1 MAFGSTLAIPRRLL
15 RPNGGWQ
22 NNVGHKVSISR
33 TRVFNVPLGNDLC
46 DVTAQWILQSA
57 DMDPIA
63 ISNNI
68 LLLPNNRAIKAM
80 TEAFVRQAAP
90 GMLLPRMV
98 AVGDMQLD
106 EALGPM
112 LDPIDA
118 DTAIWPA
125 IGSFDRLMLLAKLV
139 NDHKP
144 RDAALSPAEG
154 LRLAR
159 KLAELIDELEVELID
174 FTDISDIAIE
184 ADLAGHWQSAYGQL
198 LQILPAYRKALAARK
213 LMGPAERRNHLLAA
227 LERRLA
233 QQVDESSIIAVG
245 ITTSAKAVARV
256 LRRVAQNPNGQVI
269 LPGVDLELSEERW
282 DDLSGVPDEA
292 QGFGRR
298 RNVEVHPQF
307 HLKHLL
313 GLMGIDRNEIDI
325 LPTAQPEPKGA
336 VISEIFCLPEHSVLW
351 QELPALRKS
360 LPHAKWLEAEDSAQE
375 AKAIA
380 IRIRGALE
388 QPQKRIALITP
399 DRELAV
405 RVAGQLRRWGIE
417 VDDSAGI
424 PLLQTPPGTL
434 ALALVDAISGR
445 FSASSILAIAKHPLV
460 FAGAQRLEWL
470 DHVRQLDIA
479 LRGTATGIG
488 ISAITKRLQTARK
501 LNEDLVAWW
510 PGFASIL
517 ASLECA
523 DGQPFAEVLA
533 RLRDVLTTLTDSAIW
548 RGASGRELATM
559 WEEVTA
565 GDLSSLG
572 KVDPTGLVATF
583 KEIFACAVVRPPY
596 GGHPRVAIYGL
607 LEARLQQADLLICSG
622 LNEGTWPQI
631 AQPDP
636 WLAPAIRRHLK
647 LPTLDRNIGLSA
659 HDLATALGAGEVLLT
674 RARRDR
680 GGPTVASRFLLRI
693 KALTAG
699 TLEAD
704 NETLSLADALDRPA
718 EKVPFVKRPLP
729 MPNSEQRLVSLSV
742 TDFDQLKSDPYSFYA
757 KRILGL
763 PVLEKVDAEPSFAW
777 RGSLVH
783 DILEKWFTQDD
794 CAVDKL
800 VQRADDLLA
809 QEATDP
815 LLRALWQPRIAA
827 GLRWVAD
834 ETKRLMSEEG
844 RVVAVAE
851 QPGTVT
857 IKGIAVKGRV
867 DRIDRTA
874 DGGLVIIDYKTGKPP
889 SPKQINAGF
898 ALQLGLIGYMAEEL
912 AIKGVS
918 GMASNFEYWSLAK
931 NTNKDFGYIAVPTS
945 TSSRDNKP
953 ERVDFVAFAV
963 EQAEVAI
970 SKWILGTSPF
980 TAKLHPESALYG
992 DYDQLM
998 RLQEWNG
1005 RQSIAGDEA

>member
-1 MAFGSTLAIPRRLL
+1 MADKGSAPRA
-15 RPNGGWQ
+15 N
-22 NNVGHKVSISR
+22 
-33 TRVFNVPLGNDLC
+33 VFNVPLGNDLC

-57 DMDPIA
+57 GADPLA

-80 TEAFVRQAAP
+80 TGAFVRQAAP
-90 GMLLPRMV
+90 GMLLPHMV

-112 LDPIDA
+112 LDPIQA
-118 DTAIWPA
+118 SGAIWPA
-125 IGSFDRLMLLAKLV
+125 IASFERLMLLSRLV
-139 NDHKP
+139 KDHQP
-144 RDAALSPAEG
+144 GDAPLSPAEA

-159 KLAELIDELEVELID
+159 KLAELIDALEVDLVD
-174 FTDISDIAIE
+174 FSQIADIKIE
-184 ADLAGHWQSAYGQL
+184 ADLAGHWQSAYARL
-198 LQILPAYRKALAARK
+198 LQILPAYRSALTARK

-227 LERRLA
+227 LEQRLA
-233 QQVDESSIIAVG
+233 QNVDTAPVIAVG
-245 ITTSAKAVARV
+245 ITTSAKAVARL
-256 LRRVAQNPNGQVI
+256 LRRVARMPNGHVI
-269 LPGVDLELSEERW
+269 LPGVDLDMPDARW
-282 DDLSGVPDEA
+282 DDLSPSTDGNP
-292 QGFGRR
+292 GFGRR
-298 RNVEVHPQF
+298 HNVEVHPQF

-313 GLMGIDRNEIDI
+313 ELMGIDRSEIDI
-325 LPTAQPEPKGA
+325 LPTARTEPESA
-336 VISEIFCLPEHSVLW
+336 TISEIFCLPEHSIYW
-351 QELPALRKS
+351 QDLPPLRKS
-360 LPHAKWLEAEDSAQE
+360 LPHVKWLEAEDSAQE

-380 IRIRGALE
+380 VRIRGALE
-388 QPQKRIALITP
+388 VAGKRVALITP

-405 RVAGQLRRWGIE
+405 RVAGQLHRWGIE

-434 ALALVDAISGR
+434 ALALVDAIWSR

-460 FAGAQRLEWL
+460 FAGAERLAWL
-470 DHVRQLDIA
+470 DHVRQLDLA
-479 LRGTATGIG
+479 LRGTASGIG
-488 ISAITKRLQTARK
+488 LSAITRRLQTAHK
-501 LNEDLVAWW
+501 PNEALIAWW
-510 PGFASIL
+510 SGVATQL
-517 ASLECA
+517 APLERA
-523 DGQPFAEVLA
+523 DGQPFEDVLA
-533 RLRDVLTTLTDSAIW
+533 SLRDVATALTDGGIW
-548 RGASGRELATM
+548 RGASGRELTQN
-559 WEEVTA
+559 WEEITSS
-565 GDLSSLG
+565 DLSTLG
-572 KVDPTGLVATF
+572 RVDATGLVATF
-583 KEIFACAVVRPPY
+583 KEIFSGAVVRPPY

-607 LEARLQQADLLICSG
+607 LEARLQQADYLICSG

-659 HDLATALGAGEVLLT
+659 HDLATALGAQEVLLT

-693 KALTAG
+693 KALMGAA
-699 TLEAD
+699 LAVD
-704 NETLSLADALDRPA
+704 DAHLAWADALDRPA
-718 EKVPFVKRPLP
+718 KKEPFAKRPSP
-729 MPNSEQRLVSLSV
+729 MPNAEQRLVSLSV

-763 PVLEKVDAEPSFAW
+763 PVLEKVDAEPSYAW

-783 DILEKWFTQDD
+783 DILEKWFTHDN

-800 VQRADDLLA
+800 VERADALLA
-809 QEATDP
+809 QEASDP
-815 LLRALWQPRIAA
+815 LLRTLWQPRIAA

-834 ETKRLMSEEG
+834 ETKRLMAEEG

-851 QPGTVT
+851 QPGTVH
-857 IKGIAVKGRV
+857 IKGIAVRGRV

-874 DGGLVIIDYKTGKPP
+874 DGGLVIIDYKTGTPP
-889 SPKQINAGF
+889 STKQMNAGF

-918 GMASNFEYWSLAK
+918 GTASHFEYWSLAK
-931 NTNKDFGYIAVPTS
+931 NKAKDFGFIAVPTS
-945 TSSRDNKP
+945 TRAADNKP
-953 ERVDFVAFAV
+953 ERADFVAFAV
-963 EQAEVAI
+963 EQAEAAI
-970 SKWILGTSPF
+970 SKWILGNTPF
-980 TAKLHPESALYG
+980 TAKLHPEFALYG

-1005 RQSIAGDEA
+1005 RQAIIEDAA

>member
-1 MAFGSTLAIPRRLL
+1 MADKGSAPRA
-15 RPNGGWQ
+15 
-22 NNVGHKVSISR
+22 H
-33 TRVFNVPLGNDLC
+33 VFNVPLGNDLC

-57 DMDPIA
+57 GADPLA

-80 TEAFVRQAAP
+80 TEAFVRKAAP
-90 GMLLPRMV
+90 GMLLPHMV

-112 LDPIDA
+112 LDPIQA
-118 DTAIWPA
+118 GSAIWPA
-125 IGSFDRLMLLAKLV
+125 IASFERLMLLAKLV
-139 NDHKP
+139 QDHQP
-144 RDAALSPAEG
+144 GDAPLSPAEA

-159 KLAELIDELEVELID
+159 KLAELIDALEVDLVDFSQIADIETEAKEL
-174 FTDISDIAIE
+174 AE
-184 ADLAGHWQSAYGQL
+184 HWQSAYARL
-198 LQILPAYRKALAARK
+198 LQILPAYRSALTARR

-227 LERRLA
+227 LELRLA
-233 QQVDESSIIAVG
+233 QNVDTAPVIAVG
-245 ITTSAKAVARV
+245 ITTSAKAVARL
-256 LRRVAQNPNGQVI
+256 LRRVALMPTGHVI
-269 LPGVDLELSEERW
+269 LPGVDLGMPDARW
-282 DDLSGVPDEA
+282 DDLSPSTDDSP
-292 QGFGRR
+292 GFGRR

-313 GLMGIDRNEIDI
+313 ELMGIDRSEIDI
-325 LPTAQPEPKGA
+325 LPTARPKPDA
-336 VISEIFCLPEHSVLW
+336 APISEIFCLPEHSIYW
-351 QELPALRKS
+351 QDLPPLRKS

-380 IRIRGALE
+380 VRIRGALE
-388 QPQKRIALITP
+388 VAGKRVALITP

-405 RVAGQLRRWGIE
+405 RVAGQLHRWGIE

-434 ALALVDAISGR
+434 ALALVDVIWSR

-460 FAGAQRLEWL
+460 FAGAERLAWL
-470 DHVRQLDIA
+470 DHVRQLDLA
-479 LRGTATGIG
+479 LRGTASGIG
-488 ISAITKRLQTARK
+488 LSAITRRLQAARK
-501 LNEDLVAWW
+501 PNTDLIAWW
-510 PGFASIL
+510 SGVATQL
-517 ASLECA
+517 APLERA
-523 DGQPFAEVLA
+523 DGQPFEHVLA
-533 RLRDVLTTLTDSAIW
+533 SLRDVATALTDGGIW
-548 RGASGRELATM
+548 RGASGRELTQN

-565 GDLSSLG
+565 SDLSTLG
-572 KVDPTGLVATF
+572 RVDATGLVATF
-583 KEIFACAVVRPPY
+583 KEIFSGAVVRPPY

-607 LEARLQQADLLICSG
+607 LEARLQQADYLICSG

-659 HDLATALGAGEVLLT
+659 HDLATALGAQEVLLT

-693 KALTAG
+693 KALMG
-699 TLEAD
+699 EALAVD
-704 NETLSLADALDRPA
+704 DALLGWADALDRPERKERFA
-718 EKVPFVKRPLP
+718 ERPVP
-729 MPNSEQRLVSLSV
+729 MPNAEQRLVSLSV

-763 PVLEKVDAEPSFAW
+763 PVLEKVDAEPSYAW

-783 DILEKWFTQDD
+783 DILEKWFTHDN

-800 VQRADDLLA
+800 VARADALLA
-809 QEATDP
+809 QEASDP
-815 LLRALWQPRIAA
+815 LLRTLWQPRIAA
-827 GLRWVAD
+827 GLRWVAY
-834 ETKRLMSEEG
+834 ETKRLMAEEG

-851 QPGTVT
+851 QPGTVH
-857 IKGIAVKGRV
+857 IKGIAVRGRV

-874 DGGLVIIDYKTGKPP
+874 DGDLVIIDYKTGKPP

-898 ALQLGLIGYMAEEL
+898 ALQLGLIGYMAEAL
-912 AIKGVS
+912 AIKGVP
-918 GMASNFEYWSLAK
+918 GAASHFEYWSLAK
-931 NTNKDFGYIAVPTS
+931 NKAKDFGFIAVPTS
-945 TSSRDNKP
+945 TRAADNKP
-953 ERVDFVAFAV
+953 ERADFVAFAV
-963 EQAEVAI
+963 EQAEAAI
-970 SKWILGTSPF
+970 GKWILGNTPF
-980 TAKLHPESALYG
+980 TAKLHPEFALYG

-1005 RQSIAGDEA
+1005 RQAIIEDAA

>member
-1 MAFGSTLAIPRRLL
+1 MENEGSAPRAH
-15 RPNGGWQ
+15 
-22 NNVGHKVSISR
+22 VY
-33 TRVFNVPLGNDLC
+33 NVPLGNDLC
-46 DVTAQWILQSA
+46 DVTAQWIIKSA
-57 DMDPIA
+57 GADPLA

-118 DTAIWPA
+118 GSALWPA
-125 IGSFDRLMLLAKLV
+125 IAPFERLMLLAKLFQ
-139 NDHKP
+139 DHQSSGAP
-144 RDAALSPAEG
+144 LSPAEA

-159 KLAELIDELEVELID
+159 KLAELIDALEVDLID
-174 FTDISDIAIE
+174 FSQFADIKIE
-184 ADLAGHWQSAYGQL
+184 ADLAGHWQSAYARL
-198 LQILPAYRKALAARK
+198 LQILPAYRAALTARK

-227 LERRLA
+227 LEHRLA
-233 QQVDESSIIAVG
+233 QNAGEAPIIAVG

-256 LRRVAQNPNGQVI
+256 LRRVARLPNGHVI
-269 LPGVDLELSEERW
+269 LPGVDLELPDARW
-282 DDLSGVPDEA
+282 DDLSPSTDDSPSFA
-292 QGFGRR
+292 RR

-313 GLMGIDRNEIDI
+313 ELMGIDRSEIDV
-325 LPTAQPEPKGA
+325 LPTASSAPEA
-336 VISEIFCLPEHSVLW
+336 VAISEIFCLPEHSIYW
-351 QELPALRKS
+351 QELPPTRKS

-380 IRIRGALE
+380 LRIRGALE
-388 QPQKRIALITP
+388 VTGKRVALITP

-405 RVAGQLRRWGIE
+405 RVAGQLHRWGIE

-434 ALALVDAISGR
+434 MLALVDAISGR

-460 FAGAQRLEWL
+460 FAGTERLDWL
-470 DHVRQLDIA
+470 GHVRQLDLA
-479 LRGTATGIG
+479 LRGTASGIG
-488 ISAITKRLQTARK
+488 LLAITRRLQAARNP
-501 LNEDLVAWW
+501 NEALIAWW
-510 PGFASIL
+510 TGFATLLSP
-517 ASLECA
+517 LESA
-523 DGQPFAEVLA
+523 DGQPFEDVLA
-533 RLRDVLTTLTDSAIW
+533 SLRDVATALTDGGIW
-548 RGASGRELATM
+548 RGASGRELARN
-559 WEEVTA
+559 WEDITA
-565 GDLSSLG
+565 SDLSTFG
-572 KVDPTGLVATF
+572 RADATGLVATF
-583 KEIFACAVVRPPY
+583 KEIFSGAVVRPPY

-607 LEARLQQADLLICSG
+607 LEARLQQADMLICSG

-659 HDLATALGAGEVLLT
+659 HDLATALGAQEVLLT

-693 KALTAG
+693 KALMG
-699 TLEAD
+699 ETLEVD
-704 NETLSLADALDRPA
+704 DELLMWADALDRPERKERFA
-718 EKVPFVKRPLP
+718 ERPVP
-729 MPNSEQRLVSLSV
+729 MPNAEQRLVSLSV

-763 PVLEKVDAEPSFAW
+763 PVLEKVDAEPSYAW

-783 DILEKWFTQDD
+783 EILEKWFTHDQ
-794 CAVDKL
+794 CAVDKR
-800 VQRADDLLA
+800 VARADALLA
-809 QEATDP
+809 QEAADP

-834 ETKRLMSEEG
+834 ETRRFITEQG
-844 RVVAVAE
+844 REVAVAE
-851 QPGTVT
+851 QPGTVHL
-857 IKGIAVKGRV
+857 KGIAVKGRV

-874 DGGLVIIDYKTGKPP
+874 DGDLVIIDYKTGMPP
-889 SPKQINAGF
+889 STKQINAGF
-898 ALQLGLIGYMAEEL
+898 ALQLGLIGYMAEQL

-918 GMASNFEYWSLAK
+918 GKASHFEYWSLAK
-931 NTNKDFGYIAVPTS
+931 KKEVFGHIVAPTS
-945 TSSRDNKP
+945 TRASDKKP
-953 ERVDFVAFAV
+953 EPDDFVAFAV
-963 EQAEVAI
+963 EQAEAAI
-970 SKWILGTSPF
+970 SKWILGDAPF
-980 TAKLHPESALYG
+980 TAKLHPEFALYG

-1005 RQSIAGDEA
+1005 RQAIIEDAA

>member
-1 MAFGSTLAIPRRLL
+1 MADKGSAPRA
-15 RPNGGWQ
+15 
-22 NNVGHKVSISR
+22 H
-33 TRVFNVPLGNDLC
+33 VFNVPLGNDLC

-57 DMDPIA
+57 GADPLA

-80 TEAFVRQAAP
+80 TGAFVRQAAP
-90 GMLLPRMV
+90 GMLLPHMV

-112 LDPIDA
+112 LDPIQA
-118 DTAIWPA
+118 SGAIWPA
-125 IGSFDRLMLLAKLV
+125 IASFERLMLLSRLV
-139 NDHKP
+139 KDHQP
-144 RDAALSPAEG
+144 GDAPLSSAEA

-159 KLAELIDELEVELID
+159 KLAELIDALEVDLVD
-174 FTDISDIAIE
+174 FSQIADIKIE
-184 ADLAGHWQSAYGQL
+184 ADLAGHWQRAYARL
-198 LQILPAYRKALAARK
+198 LQILPAYRSALTARR

-227 LERRLA
+227 LEQRLA
-233 QQVDESSIIAVG
+233 QNIDTAPVIAVG
-245 ITTSAKAVARV
+245 ITTSAKAVARL
-256 LRRVAQNPNGQVI
+256 LRRVARMPNGHVI
-269 LPGVDLELSEERW
+269 LPGVDLDMPDARW
-282 DDLSGVPDEA
+282 DDLTPSTDDGP
-292 QGFGRR
+292 GFGRR

-313 GLMGIDRNEIDI
+313 ELMGIDRSEIDI
-325 LPTAQPEPKGA
+325 LPTARTEPESA
-336 VISEIFCLPEHSVLW
+336 TISEIFCLPEHSIYW
-351 QELPALRKS
+351 QDLPLLRKS

-380 IRIRGALE
+380 VRIRGALE
-388 QPQKRIALITP
+388 VAGKRVALITP

-405 RVAGQLRRWGIE
+405 RVAGQLHRWGIE

-434 ALALVDAISGR
+434 ALALVDAIWSR

-460 FAGAQRLEWL
+460 FAGAERLAWL
-470 DHVRQLDIA
+470 DHVRQLDLA
-479 LRGTATGIG
+479 LRGTASGIG
-488 ISAITKRLQTARK
+488 LSAITRRLQTAHK
-501 LNEDLVAWW
+501 PNEALIAWW
-510 PGFASIL
+510 SGVATQL
-517 ASLECA
+517 APLERA
-523 DGQPFAEVLA
+523 DGQPFEDVLA
-533 RLRDVLTTLTDSAIW
+533 SLRDVATALTDGGIW
-548 RGASGRELATM
+548 RGASGRELTQN
-559 WEEVTA
+559 WEEVTSS
-565 GDLSSLG
+565 DLSTLG
-572 KVDPTGLVATF
+572 RVDATGLVATF
-583 KEIFACAVVRPPY
+583 KEIFSGAVVRPPY

-607 LEARLQQADLLICSG
+607 LEARLQQADYLICSG

-659 HDLATALGAGEVLLT
+659 HDLATALGAQEVLLT

-693 KALTAG
+693 KALMGAA
-699 TLEAD
+699 LAVD
-704 NETLSLADALDRPA
+704 DAHLAWADALDRPA
-718 EKVPFVKRPLP
+718 KKEPFAKRPSP
-729 MPNSEQRLVSLSV
+729 MPNAEQRLVSLSV

-763 PVLEKVDAEPSFAW
+763 PVLEKVDAEPSYAW

-783 DILEKWFTQDD
+783 DILEKWFTHDN

-800 VQRADDLLA
+800 VARADALLA
-809 QEATDP
+809 QEASDP
-815 LLRALWQPRIAA
+815 LLRTLWQPRIAA

-834 ETKRLMSEEG
+834 ETKRLMAEEG

-851 QPGTVT
+851 QPGTVH
-857 IKGIAVKGRV
+857 IKGIAVRGRV

-874 DGGLVIIDYKTGKPP
+874 DGDLVIIDYKTGMPP
-889 SPKQINAGF
+889 STKQINAGF

-912 AIKGVS
+912 ATKGVS
-918 GMASNFEYWSLAK
+918 GTASHFEYWSLAK
-931 NTNKDFGYIAVPTS
+931 NKAKDFGFIAVPTS
-945 TSSRDNKP
+945 TRAADNKP
-953 ERVDFVAFAV
+953 ERADFVAFAV
-963 EQAEVAI
+963 AQAEAAI
-970 SKWILGTSPF
+970 SKWILGNTPF
-980 TAKLHPESALYG
+980 TAKLHPEFAIYG
-992 DYDQLM
+992 AYDQLM

-1005 RQSIAGDEA
+1005 RQAIIEDAA

>member
-1 MAFGSTLAIPRRLL
+1 MENEGSAPRA
-15 RPNGGWQ
+15 
-22 NNVGHKVSISR
+22 H
-33 TRVFNVPLGNDLC
+33 VFNVPLGNDLC
-46 DVTAQWILQSA
+46 DVTAIWILQSA
-57 DMDPIA
+57 GADPLA

-106 EALGPM
+106 EALGPL
-112 LDPIDA
+112 LDPIDVGN
-118 DTAIWPA
+118 AIWPA
-125 IGSFDRLMLLAKLV
+125 IAPFERLMLLAKLV
-139 NDHKP
+139 QDYQP
-144 RDAALSPAEG
+144 GAARLSPAEA

-159 KLAELIDELEVELID
+159 KLAELIDALEVDLID
-174 FTDISDIAIE
+174 FTQFADIKIE
-184 ADLAGHWQSAYGQL
+184 ADLAGHWQSAYARL
-198 LQILPAYRKALAARK
+198 LQILPAYRDALTARK
-213 LMGPAERRNHLLAA
+213 LMGPAERRNHLLGA
-227 LERRLA
+227 LEQRLA
-233 QQVDESSIIAVG
+233 QNVDMPPIIAVG

-256 LRRVAQNPNGQVI
+256 LRRVARIPNGYVV
-269 LPGVDLELSEERW
+269 LPGVDLTLSDARW
-282 DDLSGVPDEA
+282 DDLSPSTEDKI
-292 QGFGRR
+292 GFGRR
-298 RNVEVHPQF
+298 PNVEVHPQF

-313 GLMGIDRNEIDI
+313 ERMGIDRSEIDV
-325 LPTAQPEPKGA
+325 LPTARPEPEAA
-336 VISEIFCLPEHSVLW
+336 VISEIFCLPEHSIYW
-351 QELPALRKS
+351 QELPPQRKA

-380 IRIRGALE
+380 VRIRGALE
-388 QPQKRIALITP
+388 VAEKRVALITP

-405 RVAGQLRRWGIE
+405 RVAGQLHRWGID
-417 VDDSAGI
+417 VDDSAGT

-434 ALALVDAISGR
+434 ALALVDAICSR

-460 FAGAQRLEWL
+460 FAGSHRLDWL
-470 DHVRQLDIA
+470 DHVRQLDLA
-479 LRGTATGIG
+479 LRGTASGIG
-488 ISAITKRLQTARK
+488 LAAITRRLQTARK
-501 LNEDLVAWW
+501 PNEKLIAWW
-510 PGFASIL
+510 SGVATLLAPLESADGQLFQEVL
-517 ASLECA
+517 ASL
-523 DGQPFAEVLA
+523 
-533 RLRDVLTTLTDSAIW
+533 RDVATALTDGGIW
-548 RGASGRELATM
+548 RGASGRELARN
-559 WEEVTA
+559 WEEV
-565 GDLSSLG
+565 SSGNLAILG
-572 KVDPTGLVATF
+572 RVDATGLVATF
-583 KEIFACAVVRPPY
+583 KEIFSGAVVRPPY

-607 LEARLQQADLLICSG
+607 LEARLQQADLVICSG

-659 HDLATALGAGEVLLT
+659 HDLATALGAQDVLLT

-693 KALTAG
+693 KALMGAS
-699 TLEAD
+699 LQAD
-704 NETLSLADALDRPA
+704 DALLAYADALDCPMEKEAFATRP
-718 EKVPFVKRPLP
+718 VQ
-729 MPNSEQRLVSLSV
+729 MPNAEQRLVSLSV

-763 PVLEKVDAEPSFAW
+763 PVLEKVDAEPSYAW

-783 DILEKWFTQDD
+783 DILEKWFTHDN

-800 VQRADDLLA
+800 VARADALLA

-815 LLRALWQPRIAA
+815 LLRTLWQPRIAA

-834 ETKRLMSEEG
+834 ETKRLMIEQG

-851 QPGTVT
+851 QPGTIH
-857 IKGIAVKGRV
+857 IKGIAVRGRV

-874 DGGLVIIDYKTGKPP
+874 DGDLVIIDYKTGIPP
-889 SPKQINAGF
+889 STKQVNAGF
-898 ALQLGLIGYMAEEL
+898 ALQLGLIGYMAEQR

-918 GMASNFEYWSLAK
+918 GTANHFEYWSLAK
-931 NTNKDFGYIAVPTS
+931 KKDVFGHIVVPTS
-945 TSSRDNKP
+945 TRASDKKP
-953 ERVDFVAFAV
+953 ETDDFVAFAV
-963 EQAEVAI
+963 EQAEAAI
-970 SKWILGTSPF
+970 SKWILGDAPF
-980 TAKLHPESALYG
+980 TAKLHPEFALYG

-1005 RQSIAGDEA
+1005 RQAIIEDAA

>member
-1 MAFGSTLAIPRRLL
+1 MENEGSAPRAH
-15 RPNGGWQ
+15 
-22 NNVGHKVSISR
+22 VY
-33 TRVFNVPLGNDLC
+33 NVPLGNDLC
-46 DVTAQWILQSA
+46 DVTAQWIIESA
-57 DMDPIA
+57 GADPLA

-118 DTAIWPA
+118 GSALWPA
-125 IGSFDRLMLLAKLV
+125 IAPFERLMLLAKLV
-139 NDHKP
+139 QDHQSSGAP
-144 RDAALSPAEG
+144 LSPAEA

-159 KLAELIDELEVELID
+159 KLAELIDALEVDLID
-174 FTDISDIAIE
+174 FSQFADIKIE
-184 ADLAGHWQSAYGQL
+184 ADLAGHWQSAYARL
-198 LQILPAYRKALAARK
+198 LQILPAYRAALTARK

-227 LERRLA
+227 LEHRLA
-233 QQVDESSIIAVG
+233 QNAGEAPIIAVG

-256 LRRVAQNPNGQVI
+256 LRRVARLPNGHVI
-269 LPGVDLELSEERW
+269 LPGVDLELPDARW
-282 DDLSGVPDEA
+282 DDLSPSTDDSPSFA
-292 QGFGRR
+292 RR

-313 GLMGIDRNEIDI
+313 EIMGIDRSEIDV
-325 LPTAQPEPKGA
+325 LPTASSAPEA
-336 VISEIFCLPEHSVLW
+336 VAISEIFCLPEHSIYW
-351 QELPALRKS
+351 QELPPTRKS
-360 LPHAKWLEAEDSAQE
+360 LPHAKWLEAEDSSQE

-380 IRIRGALE
+380 LRIRGALE
-388 QPQKRIALITP
+388 VTGKRVALITP

-405 RVAGQLRRWGIE
+405 RVAGQLYRWGIE

-434 ALALVDAISGR
+434 MLALVDAISSR

-460 FAGAQRLEWL
+460 FAGTERLDWL
-470 DHVRQLDIA
+470 DHVRQLDLA
-479 LRGTATGIG
+479 LRGTASGIG
-488 ISAITKRLQTARK
+488 LLAITRRLQAARK
-501 LNEDLVAWW
+501 PNEALIAWW
-510 PGFASIL
+510 TGFATLLSP
-517 ASLECA
+517 LESA
-523 DGQPFAEVLA
+523 DGQPFEDVLA
-533 RLRDVLTTLTDSAIW
+533 SLRDVATALTDGGIW
-548 RGASGRELATM
+548 RGASGRELARN
-559 WEEVTA
+559 WEDITA
-565 GDLSSLG
+565 SDLSTFG
-572 KVDPTGLVATF
+572 RADATGLVPTF
-583 KEIFACAVVRPPY
+583 KEIFSGAVVRPPY

-607 LEARLQQADLLICSG
+607 LEARLQQADMLICSG

-659 HDLATALGAGEVLLT
+659 HDLATALGAQEVLLT

-693 KALTAG
+693 KALAG
-699 TLEAD
+699 EALKTD
-704 NETLSLADALDRPA
+704 DALLAWADALDHPA
-718 EKVPFVKRPLP
+718 EKEPFATRPLP
-729 MPNSEQRLVSLSV
+729 MPNAEQRLVSLSV

-763 PVLEKVDAEPSFAW
+763 PVLEKVDAEPSYVW

-783 DILEKWFTQDD
+783 DILEKWFTHDN

-800 VQRADDLLA
+800 VARADALLA
-809 QEATDP
+809 QEAADP

-834 ETKRLMSEEG
+834 ETRRLMTEQG
-844 RVVAVAE
+844 REVAVAE
-851 QPGTVT
+851 QPGTVHL
-857 IKGIAVKGRV
+857 KGIAVKGRV

-874 DGGLVIIDYKTGKPP
+874 DGDLVIIDYKTGMPP
-889 SPKQINAGF
+889 STKQINAGF
-898 ALQLGLIGYMAEEL
+898 ALQLGLIGYMAEQL

-918 GMASNFEYWSLAK
+918 GKASHFEYWSLAK
-931 NTNKDFGYIAVPTS
+931 KKEVFGHIVTPTS
-945 TSSRDNKP
+945 TRASDKKP
-953 ERVDFVAFAV
+953 EPDKFVAFAV
-963 EQAEVAI
+963 EQAEAAI
-970 SKWILGTSPF
+970 SKWILGDAPF
-980 TAKLHPESALYG
+980 TAKLHPEFALYG

-1005 RQSIAGDEA
+1005 RQAIIEDAA

>member
-1 MAFGSTLAIPRRLL
+1 MEDKASAPRA
-15 RPNGGWQ
+15 
-22 NNVGHKVSISR
+22 
-33 TRVFNVPLGNDLC
+33 RVFNVPLGNDLC
-46 DVTAQWILQSA
+46 DVTAQWILQSSGS
-57 DMDPIA
+57 DPLAIA
-63 ISNNI
+63 NNI

-98 AVGDMQLD
+98 AVGDMALD
-106 EALGPM
+106 EALGPL
-112 LDPIDA
+112 LDPIDT
-118 DTAIWPA
+118 DTAILPA
-125 IGSFDRLMLLAKLV
+125 IGSFDRMMLLAKLV
-139 NDHKP
+139 NDHRP
-144 RDAALSPAEG
+144 PDSYLSPAEA

-159 KLAELIDELEVELID
+159 KLADLIDALEVDLID
-174 FTDISDIAIE
+174 FTQIAGIADE
-184 ADLAGHWQSAYGQL
+184 TDLAGHWQSAYGQL
-198 LQILPAYRKALAARK
+198 LLILPAYRTALAARK
-213 LMGPAERRNHLLAA
+213 LMGPAERRNHLLGA

-233 QQVDESSIIAVG
+233 EHGNTLPIIAIG

-256 LRRVAQNPNGQVI
+256 LRRVAFSTNGQVVW
-269 LPGVDLELSEERW
+269 PCVDLELSDARW
-282 DDLSGVPDEA
+282 HDLSPEGDDEKQA
-292 QGFGRR
+292 FGRR

-313 GLMGIDRNEIDI
+313 DLMGVDRSEIDV
-325 LPTAQPEPKGA
+325 LPTARAEPKGA
-336 VISEIFCLPEHSVLW
+336 AISEIFCLPEHSVMW
-351 QELPALRKS
+351 QGLPALRKS

-380 IRIRGALE
+380 VRIRGALE
-388 QPQKRIALITP
+388 VPQKRIALITP

-405 RVAGQLRRWGIE
+405 RVAAQLRRWGIE

-434 ALALVDAISGR
+434 TLALVDAISSR

-460 FAGAQRLEWL
+460 FAGEQRLEWL
-470 DHVRQLDIA
+470 GKVRMLDLA
-479 LRGTATGIG
+479 LRGTANGLG
-488 ISAITKRLQTARK
+488 LSAITTRLKTARK
-501 LNEDLVAWW
+501 VNADLVDFWAS
-510 PGFASIL
+510 FASIL
-517 ASLECA
+517 APLEQA
-523 DGQPFAEVLA
+523 RGQMLDDVLA
-533 RLRDVLTTLTDSAIW
+533 SIRDVATTLTNGAVW
-548 RGASGRELATM
+548 RGASGRELARM
-559 WEEVTA
+559 WEEVTS

-572 KVDPTGLVATF
+572 RGDATGLGATF
-583 KEIFACAVVRPPY
+583 NEIFSCAVVRPPY

-607 LEARLQQADLLICSG
+607 LEARLQQADLLICAG

-659 HDLATALGAGEVLLT
+659 HDLATALGAQEVLLT

-693 KALTAG
+693 KALTAA

-704 NETLSLADALDRPA
+704 DELLSLANALDRPPA
-718 EKVPFVKRPLP
+718 DKVPFASRPLP
-729 MPNSEQRLVSLSV
+729 MPNAEQRLVSLSV

-763 PVLEKVDAEPSFAW
+763 PVLEKVDAEPSYAW

-783 DILEKWFTQDD
+783 DILEKWFTNDD
-794 CAVDKL
+794 CAVDRL
-800 VQRADDLLA
+800 VERADDLLA

-834 ETKRLMSEEG
+834 ETKRLMTQEG

-857 IKGIAVKGRV
+857 IKGINVKGRV

-874 DGGLVIIDYKTGKPP
+874 EGDLVIIDYKTGMPP
-889 SPKQINAGF
+889 STTQINAGF
-898 ALQLGLIGYMAEEL
+898 ALQLGLIGYMAQEL

-918 GMASNFEYWSLAK
+918 GAATNFEYWSLAK
-931 NTNKDFGYIAVPTS
+931 NKDKEFGYIAVPTS
-945 TSSRDNKP
+945 TKPSDNKP
-953 ERVDFVAFAV
+953 DRAEFVAFAV
-963 EQAEVAI
+963 AQAEAAI
-970 SKWILGTSPF
+970 GKWILGTAPF
-980 TAKLHPESALYG
+980 TAKLHPEFALYG

-1005 RQSIAGDEA
+1005 RQSIAGDEG

>member
-1 MAFGSTLAIPRRLL
+1 MANNTIAPRA
-15 RPNGGWQ
+15 
-22 NNVGHKVSISR
+22 
-33 TRVFNVPLGNDLC
+33 RVFNVPLGNDLC
-46 DVTAQWILQSA
+46 DVTVQWILQSA
-57 DMDPIA
+57 GANPLA

-112 LDPIDA
+112 LDPIE
-118 DTAIWPA
+118 TGNLIWPA
-125 IGSFDRLMLLAKLV
+125 IGSFERLMLLAKLV

-144 RDAALSPAEG
+144 RDAVISPAEA

-159 KLAELIDELEVELID
+159 KLADLIDELEVDLVD
-174 FTDISDIAIE
+174 FTQIADIKID

-198 LQILPAYRKALAARK
+198 MQILPAYRAALAQRK

-227 LERRLA
+227 LEQRLA
-233 QQVDESSIIAVG
+233 QSVDAVPIIAVG

-256 LRRVAQNPNGQVI
+256 LRRVAMMPNGQVI
-269 LPGVDLELSEERW
+269 LPGVDRDLSDERW
-282 DDLSGVPDEA
+282 EDLSGTHEDA

-313 GLMGIDRNEIDI
+313 ELMGIDRSEIDM
-325 LPTAQPEPKGA
+325 LPTAKPEPKGA
-336 VISEIFCLPEHSVLW
+336 AISEIFCLPEHSVLW
-351 QELPALRKS
+351 QELPALHKS

-380 IRIRGALE
+380 VRIRGALE
-388 QPQKRIALITP
+388 VAQKRVALITP

-405 RVAGQLRRWGIE
+405 RVAGQLRRWGID

-434 ALALVDAISGR
+434 ALALVDAISSR
-445 FSASSILAIAKHPLV
+445 FSASGVLAIAKHPLV
-460 FAGAQRLEWL
+460 FAGDKRLEWL
-470 DHVRQLDIA
+470 DHVRLLDIA
-479 LRGTATGIG
+479 LRGTSNGIG
-488 ISAITKRLQTARK
+488 LSAITIRLQTARK
-501 LNEDLVAWW
+501 PNAELIAWW
-510 PGFASIL
+510 SGVVALL
-517 ASLECA
+517 APLERA
-523 DGQPFAEVLA
+523 DGHSFDVVLA
-533 RLRDVLTTLTDSAIW
+533 TLRDVATALTDGAIW
-548 RGASGRELATM
+548 RGASGRELARM
-559 WEEVTA
+559 WEDVTS
-565 GDLSSLG
+565 GDLSALG
-572 KVDPTGLVATF
+572 RVDATGLVATF
-583 KEIFACAVVRPPY
+583 KEIFSSAVVRPPY
-596 GGHPRVAIYGL
+596 GGHPRVSIFGL

-659 HDLATALGAGEVLLT
+659 HDLSTALGAEEVLLT

-693 KALTAG
+693 KALTG
-699 TLEAD
+699 KTLRSD
-704 NETLSLADALDRPA
+704 DETLAWADALDRPS
-718 EKVPFVKRPLP
+718 EKVPFATRPLP
-729 MPNSEQRLVSLSV
+729 KPNGEERLVSLSV

-763 PVLEKVDAEPSFAW
+763 PVLEKVDAEPSYAW

-783 DILEKWFTQDD
+783 DILEKWFTHDN

-800 VQRADDLLA
+800 VERADDLLA

-834 ETKRLMSEEG
+834 ETKRLMMDEG

-851 QPGTVT
+851 EPGTIT
-857 IKGIAVKGRV
+857 IKGITVRGRV

-874 DGGLVIIDYKTGKPP
+874 DGDLVIIDYKTGAPP
-889 SPKQINAGF
+889 STKQINAGF
-898 ALQLGLIGYMAEEL
+898 ALQLGLIGYMAQEL

-918 GMASNFEYWSLAK
+918 GAATNFEYWSLAK
-931 NTNKDFGYIAVPTS
+931 NKDKDFGYIAVPTS
-945 TSSRDNKP
+945 TRPADNKP
-953 ERVDFVAFAV
+953 DRADFVAFAV
-963 EQAEVAI
+963 EQAEIAI
-970 SKWILGTSPF
+970 GKWILGTAPF
-980 TAKLHPESALYG
+980 TAKLHPEFALYG

-1005 RQSIAGDEA
+1005 RQSITEDEA

>member
-1 MAFGSTLAIPRRLL
+1 MGDNPTARRA
-15 RPNGGWQ
+15 
-22 NNVGHKVSISR
+22 
-33 TRVFNVPLGNDLC
+33 RVYNVPLGNDLC
-46 DVTAQWILQSA
+46 DVTAQWILQTAGS
-57 DMDPIA
+57 DPLA

-106 EALGPM
+106 EALGPL
-112 LDPIDA
+112 LDPID
-118 DTAIWPA
+118 TETPILPT
-125 IGSFDRLMLLAKLV
+125 IGTFDRLMLLANLV
-139 NDHKP
+139 NSHRP
-144 RDAALSPAEG
+144 RDAFLSPAEA

-159 KLAELIDELEVELID
+159 KLADLIDELEVDLVD
-174 FTDISDIAIE
+174 FAQISDIAIE

-198 LQILPAYRKALAARK
+198 LQILPAYRTELQSRK
-213 LMGPAERRNHLLAA
+213 LMGPAERRNHLLAS
-227 LERRLA
+227 LERRLE
-233 QQVDESSIIAVG
+233 QNEGDLPIIAVG

-256 LRRVAQNPNGQVI
+256 LRRLAFSPYGQVI
-269 LPGVDLELSEERW
+269 LPGVDLELSNESW
-282 DDLSGVPDEA
+282 GALSTSDDDEKP
-292 QGFGRR
+292 GYGRR

-313 GLMGIDRNEIDI
+313 DLMGVDRSELDV
-325 LPTAQPEPKGA
+325 LPTAQVAPKSA
-336 VISEIFCLPEHSVLW
+336 VISEIFCLPEHSVHW
-351 QELPALRKS
+351 QGLPAARKS
-360 LPHAKWLEAEDSAQE
+360 LPHAKWLEADDSALE

-380 IRIRGALE
+380 VRIRGALE
-388 QPQKRIALITP
+388 QPLKRIALITP

-405 RVAGQLRRWGIE
+405 RVAAQLRRWGIS

-434 ALALVDAISGR
+434 ALALVDAIASR

-460 FAGAQRLEWL
+460 FAGAQRLDWL
-470 DHVRQLDIA
+470 DNVRTLDLA

-488 ISAITKRLQTARK
+488 LSAITTRLKTARK
-501 LNEDLVAWW
+501 TDENLIAWW
-510 PGFASIL
+510 SGFAEIL
-517 ASLECA
+517 APLEKA
-523 DGQPFAEVLA
+523 DGKTLDVALA
-533 RLRDVLTTLTDSAIW
+533 TLRDVAAALTENAVW
-548 RGASGRELATM
+548 RGASGRELARN
-559 WEEVTA
+559 WEEA
-565 GDLSSLG
+565 SNSDLARLG
-572 KVDPTGLVATF
+572 RVDATGLVATF
-583 KEIFACAVVRPPY
+583 KEIFSCAVVRPPY

-636 WLAPAIRRHLK
+636 WLAPAIRRYLK

-659 HDLATALGAGEVLLT
+659 HDLATALGAKEVLLT

-699 TLEAD
+699 TLVAD
-704 NETLSLADALDRPA
+704 NQLLAFATALDRPV
-718 EKVPFVKRPLP
+718 ETVPFASRPLP
-729 MPNSEQRLVSLSV
+729 VPDPEQRLVSLSV

-763 PVLEKVDAEPSFAW
+763 PVLEKVDADASYAW

-783 DILEKWFTQDD
+783 DILEKWFTDD
-794 CAVDKL
+794 SCAVDSL
-800 VQRADDLLA
+800 VQRANDLLA
-809 QEATDP
+809 QESTDP
-815 LLRALWQPRIAA
+815 LLRALWQPRISA
-827 GLRWVAD
+827 GLRWVAK
-834 ETKRLMSEEG
+834 ETARLMEEEC

-851 QPGTVT
+851 QPGSININGITVR
-857 IKGIAVKGRV
+857 GRV

-874 DGGLVIIDYKTGKPP
+874 DGDLVIIDYKTGMPP
-889 SPKQINAGF
+889 STKQINAGF
-898 ALQLGLIGYMAEEL
+898 ALQLGLIGYMAEQL
-912 AIKGVS
+912 AFKGVS
-918 GMASNFEYWSLAK
+918 GAASQFEYWSLAK
-931 NTNKDFGYIAVPTS
+931 NKDKDFGFVAVPTS
-945 TSSRDNKP
+945 SSAKDSKP
-953 ERVDFVAFAV
+953 ERADFVSFAV
-963 EQAEVAI
+963 AQAEEAI
-970 SKWILGTSPF
+970 GKWILGTAPF
-980 TAKLHPESALYG
+980 TAKLHPEFSLYG

-1005 RQSIAGDEA
+1005 RQSISGDQT

>member
-1 MAFGSTLAIPRRLL
+1 MENEGSAPRAH
-15 RPNGGWQ
+15 
-22 NNVGHKVSISR
+22 VY
-33 TRVFNVPLGNDLC
+33 NVPLGNDLC
-46 DVTAQWILQSA
+46 DVTAQWIIESA
-57 DMDPIA
+57 GADPLA

-118 DTAIWPA
+118 GSALWPA
-125 IGSFDRLMLLAKLV
+125 IAPFERLMLLAKLV
-139 NDHKP
+139 QDHQSSGAP
-144 RDAALSPAEG
+144 LSPAEA

-159 KLAELIDELEVELID
+159 KLAELIDALEVDLID
-174 FTDISDIAIE
+174 FSQFADIKIE
-184 ADLAGHWQSAYGQL
+184 ADLAGHWQSAYARL
-198 LQILPAYRKALAARK
+198 LQILPAYRAALTARK

-227 LERRLA
+227 LEQRLA
-233 QQVDESSIIAVG
+233 QNAGEAPIIAVG

-256 LRRVAQNPNGQVI
+256 LRRVARLPNGHVI
-269 LPGVDLELSEERW
+269 LPGVDLELPDARW
-282 DDLSGVPDEA
+282 DDLSPSTDDSPSFA
-292 QGFGRR
+292 RR

-313 GLMGIDRNEIDI
+313 ELMGIDRSEIDV
-325 LPTAQPEPKGA
+325 LPTASSAPEA
-336 VISEIFCLPEHSVLW
+336 VAISEIFCLPEHSIYW
-351 QELPALRKS
+351 QELPPTRKS
-360 LPHAKWLEAEDSAQE
+360 LPHTKWLEAEDSAQE

-380 IRIRGALE
+380 LRIRGALE
-388 QPQKRIALITP
+388 VTGKRVALITP

-405 RVAGQLRRWGIE
+405 RVAGQLHRWGIE

-434 ALALVDAISGR
+434 MLALVDAISSR

-460 FAGAQRLEWL
+460 FAGTERLDWL
-470 DHVRQLDIA
+470 GHVRQLDLA
-479 LRGTATGIG
+479 LRGTASGIG
-488 ISAITKRLQTARK
+488 LLAITRRLQAARK
-501 LNEDLVAWW
+501 PNEALIAWW
-510 PGFASIL
+510 TGFATLLSP
-517 ASLECA
+517 LESA
-523 DGQPFAEVLA
+523 DGQPFENVLA
-533 RLRDVLTTLTDSAIW
+533 SLRDVATALTDGGIW
-548 RGASGRELATM
+548 RGASGRELTRN
-559 WEEVTA
+559 WEDVTA
-565 GDLSSLG
+565 SDLSTFG
-572 KVDPTGLVATF
+572 RADATGLVPTF
-583 KEIFACAVVRPPY
+583 KEIFSGAVVRPPY

-607 LEARLQQADLLICSG
+607 LEARLQQADMLICSG

-659 HDLATALGAGEVLLT
+659 HDLATALGAQEVLLT

-693 KALTAG
+693 KALMG
-699 TLEAD
+699 ETLEVD
-704 NETLSLADALDRPA
+704 DELLMWADALDRPERKERFA
-718 EKVPFVKRPLP
+718 ERPVP
-729 MPNSEQRLVSLSV
+729 MPNAEQRLVSLSV

-763 PVLEKVDAEPSFAW
+763 PVLEKVDAEPSYAW

-783 DILEKWFTQDD
+783 EILEKWFTHDN

-800 VQRADDLLA
+800 VARADALLA
-809 QEATDP
+809 QEAADP

-834 ETKRLMSEEG
+834 ETRRFITEQG
-844 RVVAVAE
+844 REVAVAE
-851 QPGTVT
+851 QPGTVHL
-857 IKGIAVKGRV
+857 KGIAVKGRV

-874 DGGLVIIDYKTGKPP
+874 DGDLVIIDYKTGMPP
-889 SPKQINAGF
+889 STKQINAGF
-898 ALQLGLIGYMAEEL
+898 ALQLGLIGYMAEQL

-918 GMASNFEYWSLAK
+918 GKASHFEYWSLAK
-931 NTNKDFGYIAVPTS
+931 KKEVFGHIVTPTS
-945 TSSRDNKP
+945 TRASDKKP
-953 ERVDFVAFAV
+953 EPDKFVAFAV
-963 EQAEVAI
+963 EQAEAAI
-970 SKWILGTSPF
+970 SKWILGDAPF
-980 TAKLHPESALYG
+980 TAKLHPEFALYG

-1005 RQSIAGDEA
+1005 RQAIIEDAA

>member
-1 MAFGSTLAIPRRLL
+1 MADKGSAPRA
-15 RPNGGWQ
+15 
-22 NNVGHKVSISR
+22 H
-33 TRVFNVPLGNDLC
+33 VFNVPLGNDLC

-57 DMDPIA
+57 GAHPLA
-63 ISNNI
+63 ICNNI

-90 GMLLPRMV
+90 GMLLPHMV

-112 LDPIDA
+112 LDPIA
-118 DTAIWPA
+118 ASGAIWPA
-125 IGSFDRLMLLAKLV
+125 IASFERLMLLAKLV
-139 NDHKP
+139 KDYQP
-144 RDAALSPAEG
+144 ADAPLSSAEA

-159 KLAELIDELEVELID
+159 KLAELIDALEVDLVD
-174 FTDISDIAIE
+174 FTQFADIKIE
-184 ADLAGHWQSAYGQL
+184 ADLAGHWQNAYARL
-198 LQILPAYRKALAARK
+198 LQILPAYRAALTARK

-227 LERRLA
+227 LEQRLA
-233 QQVDESSIIAVG
+233 ENIDTGPVIAVG

-256 LRRVAQNPNGQVI
+256 LRRVARMPNGHVI
-269 LPGVDLELSEERW
+269 LPGVDLNLSDARW
-282 DDLSGVPDEA
+282 DDLSPPTEDSPGY
-292 QGFGRR
+292 GRR
-298 RNVEVHPQF
+298 RNVEVHPQS

-313 GLMGIDRNEIDI
+313 ELMGIDRSEIDV
-325 LPTAQPEPKGA
+325 LPTARTEPESA
-336 VISEIFCLPEHSVLW
+336 TISEIFCLPEHSIYW
-351 QELPALRKS
+351 QDLPPLRKS
-360 LPHAKWLEAEDSAQE
+360 LPNAKWLEAEDSAQE

-380 IRIRGALE
+380 VRIRGALE
-388 QPQKRIALITP
+388 VAGKRVALITP

-405 RVAGQLRRWGIE
+405 RVAGQLHRWGIE

-434 ALALVDAISGR
+434 ALALVDAIWSR

-460 FAGAQRLEWL
+460 FAGTQRLAWL
-470 DHVRQLDIA
+470 DHVRQLDLA
-479 LRGTATGIG
+479 LRGTASGIG
-488 ISAITKRLQTARK
+488 LSAITRRLETARK
-501 LNEDLVAWW
+501 PNADLIAWW
-510 PGFASIL
+510 SGVATQLAPLEMADGRPFEDVL
-517 ASLECA
+517 ASL
-523 DGQPFAEVLA
+523 
-533 RLRDVLTTLTDSAIW
+533 RDVATALTDGGIW
-548 RGASGRELATM
+548 RGASGRELTRN
-559 WEEVTA
+559 WEDVTSS
-565 GDLSSLG
+565 DLSTLG
-572 KVDPTGLVATF
+572 RVDATGLVATF
-583 KEIFACAVVRPPY
+583 REIFSGAVARPPY

-607 LEARLQQADLLICSG
+607 LEARLQQADYVICSG

-659 HDLATALGAGEVLLT
+659 HDLATALGAQEVLLT

-680 GGPTVASRFLLRI
+680 SGPTVASRFLLRI
-693 KALTAG
+693 KALIGQALAG
-699 TLEAD
+699 DDAL
-704 NETLSLADALDRPA
+704 LSWADALDHPAKKEPFATRP
-718 EKVPFVKRPLP
+718 EPK
-729 MPNSEQRLVSLSV
+729 PNAEQRLVSLSV

-763 PVLEKVDAEPSFAW
+763 PVLEKVDAEPSYAW

-783 DILEKWFTQDD
+783 DILEKWFTHDH

-800 VQRADDLLA
+800 VARADALLA

-815 LLRALWQPRIAA
+815 LLRTLWQPRIAA

-834 ETKRLMSEEG
+834 ETKRLMAEEG

-851 QPGTVT
+851 QPGTVH
-857 IKGIAVKGRV
+857 IKGIAVRGRV

-874 DGGLVIIDYKTGKPP
+874 DGDLVIIDYKTGMPP
-889 SPKQINAGF
+889 STKQINAGF
-898 ALQLGLIGYMAEEL
+898 ALQLGLIGYMAEAL

-918 GMASNFEYWSLAK
+918 GTASHFEYWSLAK
-931 NTNKDFGYIAVPTS
+931 KKDIFGHIVEPTS
-945 TSSRDNKP
+945 TRAADDKP
-953 ERVDFVAFAV
+953 DRADFVAFAV
-963 EQAEVAI
+963 AQAEAAI
-970 SKWILGTSPF
+970 SKWILGNTPF
-980 TAKLHPESALYG
+980 TAKLHPEFAIYG

-1005 RQSIAGDEA
+1005 RQAIIEDAA

>member
-1 MAFGSTLAIPRRLL
+1 MEDKASAPRA
-15 RPNGGWQ
+15 
-22 NNVGHKVSISR
+22 HM
-33 TRVFNVPLGNDLC
+33 FNVPLGNDLC
-46 DVTAQWILQSA
+46 DVTTQWILQAAGA
-57 DMDPIA
+57 DPLA

-90 GMLLPRMV
+90 GMLLPHMV

-118 DTAIWPA
+118 GSTIWPA
-125 IGSFDRLMLLAKLV
+125 IAPFERLMLLAKLV
-139 NDHKP
+139 QDHQLG
-144 RDAALSPAEG
+144 DAPLSPAEA

-159 KLAELIDELEVELID
+159 KLAELIDALEVDLID
-174 FTDISDIAIE
+174 FTQFADIKIE
-184 ADLAGHWQSAYGQL
+184 ADLAGHWQSAYARL
-198 LQILPAYRKALAARK
+198 LQILPAYRAALTARK

-227 LERRLA
+227 LEQRLA
-233 QQVDESSIIAVG
+233 QNVDMPPIIAVG
-245 ITTSAKAVARV
+245 ITTSAKAVARL
-256 LRRVAQNPNGQVI
+256 LRRVALIPNGYVI
-269 LPGVDLELSEERW
+269 LPGVDLNLSDARW
-282 DDLSGVPDEA
+282 DDLSPSTDDNI
-292 QGFGRR
+292 GFGRR
-298 RNVEVHPQF
+298 PNVEVHPQF

-313 GLMGIDRNEIDI
+313 ERMGIDRSEIDV
-325 LPTAQPEPKGA
+325 LPTASSAPEA
-336 VISEIFCLPEHSVLW
+336 AAISEIFCLPEHSIYW
-351 QELPALRKS
+351 QELPPQRKI

-380 IRIRGALE
+380 VRIRGALE
-388 QPQKRIALITP
+388 VAGKRVALITP

-405 RVAGQLRRWGIE
+405 RVAGQLHRWGID

-434 ALALVDAISGR
+434 ALALVDAICSR

-460 FAGAQRLEWL
+460 FAGTDRLDWL
-470 DHVRQLDIA
+470 DHVRQLDLV
-479 LRGTATGIG
+479 LRGTASGIG
-488 ISAITKRLQTARK
+488 LSAITRRLQAARK
-501 LNEDLVAWW
+501 PNEALIAWW
-510 PGFASIL
+510 SNVATLLSPLESANGQPFEEVL
-517 ASLECA
+517 ASL
-523 DGQPFAEVLA
+523 
-533 RLRDVLTTLTDSAIW
+533 RDVATALTDGGIW
-548 RGASGRELATM
+548 RGASGRELTRN
-559 WEEVTA
+559 WEEVTSSN
-565 GDLSSLG
+565 LSILG
-572 KVDPTGLVATF
+572 RVDATGLVATF
-583 KEIFACAVVRPPY
+583 KEIFSGAVVRPPY

-607 LEARLQQADLLICSG
+607 LEARLQQADLVICSG

-636 WLAPAIRRHLK
+636 WLAPAIRRYLN

-659 HDLATALGAGEVLLT
+659 HDLATALGAQEVLLT

-693 KALTAG
+693 KALIGTA
-699 TLEAD
+699 LQAD
-704 NETLSLADALDRPA
+704 DEVLAWADALDHPA
-718 EKVPFVKRPLP
+718 EKEAFATRPLP
-729 MPNSEQRLVSLSV
+729 MPNAEQRLVSLSV

-763 PVLEKVDAEPSFAW
+763 PVLEKVDAEPSYAW

-783 DILEKWFTQDD
+783 DILEKWFTHDQ

-800 VQRADDLLA
+800 VARADALLA

-815 LLRALWQPRIAA
+815 LLRTLWQPRIAA

-834 ETKRLMSEEG
+834 ETRRLMTEQG

-851 QPGTVT
+851 QPGTVH
-857 IKGIAVKGRV
+857 IKGVAVRGRV

-874 DGGLVIIDYKTGKPP
+874 DGELVIIDYKTGIPP
-889 SPKQINAGF
+889 STKQVNAGF
-898 ALQLGLIGYMAEEL
+898 ALQLGLIGYMAEQL

-918 GMASNFEYWSLAK
+918 GTASHFEYWSLAK
-931 NTNKDFGYIAVPTS
+931 IKAKDFGFISVPTS
-945 TSSRDNKP
+945 TRESDKKP
-953 ERVDFVAFAV
+953 KSDDFVAFAV
-963 EQAEVAI
+963 EQAESAI
-970 SKWILGTSPF
+970 SKWILGSAPF
-980 TAKLHPESALYG
+980 TAKLHPEYALYG

-1005 RQSIAGDEA
+1005 RQAIIEDAA

>member
-1 MAFGSTLAIPRRLL
+1 MENEGSAPRAH
-15 RPNGGWQ
+15 
-22 NNVGHKVSISR
+22 VY
-33 TRVFNVPLGNDLC
+33 NVPLGNDLC
-46 DVTAQWILQSA
+46 DVTAQWIIKSA
-57 DMDPIA
+57 GADPLA

-118 DTAIWPA
+118 GSALWPA
-125 IGSFDRLMLLAKLV
+125 IAPFERLMLLAKLFQ
-139 NDHKP
+139 DHQSSGAP
-144 RDAALSPAEG
+144 LSPAEA

-159 KLAELIDELEVELID
+159 KLAELIDALEVDLID
-174 FTDISDIAIE
+174 FSQFADIKIE
-184 ADLAGHWQSAYGQL
+184 ADLAGHWQSAYARL
-198 LQILPAYRKALAARK
+198 LQILPAYRAALTARK

-227 LERRLA
+227 LEHRLA
-233 QQVDESSIIAVG
+233 QNAGEAPIIAVG

-256 LRRVAQNPNGQVI
+256 LRRVARLPNGHVI
-269 LPGVDLELSEERW
+269 LPGVDLELPDARW
-282 DDLSGVPDEA
+282 DDLSPSTDDSPSFA
-292 QGFGRR
+292 RR

-313 GLMGIDRNEIDI
+313 ELMGIDRSEIDV
-325 LPTAQPEPKGA
+325 LPTASSAPEA
-336 VISEIFCLPEHSVLW
+336 VAISEIFCLPEHSIYW
-351 QELPALRKS
+351 QELPPTRKS

-380 IRIRGALE
+380 LRIRGALE
-388 QPQKRIALITP
+388 VTGKRVALITP

-405 RVAGQLRRWGIE
+405 RVAGQLHRWGIE

-434 ALALVDAISGR
+434 MLALVDAISGR

-460 FAGAQRLEWL
+460 FAGTERLDWL
-470 DHVRQLDIA
+470 GHVRQLDLA
-479 LRGTATGIG
+479 LRGTASGIG
-488 ISAITKRLQTARK
+488 LLAITRRLQAARNP
-501 LNEDLVAWW
+501 NEALIAWW
-510 PGFASIL
+510 TGFATLLSP
-517 ASLECA
+517 LESA
-523 DGQPFAEVLA
+523 DGQPFENVLA
-533 RLRDVLTTLTDSAIW
+533 SLRDVATALTDGGIW
-548 RGASGRELATM
+548 RGASGRELTRN
-559 WEEVTA
+559 WEDVTA
-565 GDLSSLG
+565 SDLSTFG
-572 KVDPTGLVATF
+572 RADATGLVATF
-583 KEIFACAVVRPPY
+583 KEIFSGAVVRPPY

-607 LEARLQQADLLICSG
+607 LEARLQQADMLICSG

-659 HDLATALGAGEVLLT
+659 HDLATALGAQEVLLT

-693 KALTAG
+693 KALMG
-699 TLEAD
+699 EALAVD
-704 NETLSLADALDRPA
+704 DALLGWADALDHPA
-718 EKVPFVKRPLP
+718 EKEPFAKRPVP
-729 MPNSEQRLVSLSV
+729 MPNAEQRLVSLSV

-763 PVLEKVDAEPSFAW
+763 PVLEKVDAEPSYAW

-783 DILEKWFTQDD
+783 DILEKWFTHDN

-800 VQRADDLLA
+800 VARADALLA
-809 QEATDP
+809 QEASDP
-815 LLRALWQPRIAA
+815 LLRTLWQPRIAA
-827 GLRWVAD
+827 GLRWVAY
-834 ETKRLMSEEG
+834 ETKRLMAEEG

-851 QPGTVT
+851 QPGTVH
-857 IKGIAVKGRV
+857 IKGIAVRGRV

-874 DGGLVIIDYKTGKPP
+874 DGDLVIIDYKTGKPP

-898 ALQLGLIGYMAEEL
+898 ALQLGLIGYMAEAL

-918 GMASNFEYWSLAK
+918 GTASHFEYWSLAK
-931 NTNKDFGYIAVPTS
+931 NKAKDFGFIAVPTS
-945 TSSRDNKP
+945 TRAADNKP
-953 ERVDFVAFAV
+953 ERADFVAFAV

-970 SKWILGTSPF
+970 SKWILGNTPF
-980 TAKLHPESALYG
+980 TAKLHPEFALYG

-1005 RQSIAGDEA
+1005 RQAIIEDAT

>member
-1 MAFGSTLAIPRRLL
+1 MSAPRA
-15 RPNGGWQ
+15 
-22 NNVGHKVSISR
+22 
-33 TRVFNVPLGNDLC
+33 RVFNVPLGNDLC

-57 DMDPIA
+57 GSDPLA

-112 LDPIDA
+112 LDPIDS
-118 DTAIWPA
+118 DSAIYPA
-125 IGSFDRLMLLAKLV
+125 IGSFERLMLLAKLV

-144 RDAALSPAEG
+144 RDAALSPAEA

-159 KLAELIDELEVELID
+159 KLADLIDELEVDLVD
-174 FTDISDIAIE
+174 FSQIADIKIE
-184 ADLAGHWQSAYGQL
+184 ADLAGHWQSAYGEL
-198 LQILPAYRKALAARK
+198 LQILPAYHAALAARK

-227 LERRLA
+227 LEQRLA
-233 QQVDESSIIAVG
+233 RDVGAVPIIAVG

-256 LRRVAQNPNGQVI
+256 LRRVALMPNGQVI
-269 LPGVDLELSEERW
+269 LPGVDLDLSVERW
-282 DDLSGVPDEA
+282 DDLSASTDDV
-292 QGFGRR
+292 QGPSRR

-313 GLMGIDRNEIDI
+313 ELMGIDRSEIDV
-325 LPTAQPEPKGA
+325 LPTARPEPKGA
-336 VISEIFCLPEHSVLW
+336 AISEIFCLPEHSVQW
-351 QELPALRKS
+351 QGLPALRKS

-380 IRIRGALE
+380 VRIRSALE
-388 QPQKRIALITP
+388 VAQKRVALITP

-405 RVAGQLRRWGIE
+405 RVAGQLRRWGID

-434 ALALVDAISGR
+434 ALALVDAISSQ

-460 FAGAQRLEWL
+460 FAGTARLTWL
-470 DHVRQLDIA
+470 DNVRQLDLA
-479 LRGTATGIG
+479 LRGTANGIG
-488 ISAITKRLQTARK
+488 LSAITTRLETARK
-501 LNEDLVAWW
+501 PNAELIAWW
-510 PGFASIL
+510 SGVATQ
-517 ASLECA
+517 LEPLERA
-523 DGQPFAEVLA
+523 DGKPFDDVLA
-533 RLRDVLTTLTDSAIW
+533 TLRDVATTLSDVAIW
-548 RGASGRELATM
+548 RGASGRELARN

-565 GDLSSLG
+565 GDLAILG
-572 KVDPTGLVATF
+572 RVDATGLVATF
-583 KEIFACAVVRPPY
+583 NEIFSCAVVRPPY

-636 WLAPAIRRHLK
+636 WLAPAIRRYLK
-647 LPTLDRNIGLSA
+647 LPTLDRNIGLSG
-659 HDLATALGAGEVLLT
+659 HDLATALGAQEVLLT

-693 KALTAG
+693 KALTG
-699 TLEAD
+699 ETLEAD
-704 NETLSLADALDRPA
+704 DELLAWADALDRPA
-718 EKVPFVKRPLP
+718 EKEPFAKRPLP
-729 MPNSEQRLVSLSV
+729 IPNAEQRLVSLSV

-763 PVLEKVDAEPSFAW
+763 PVLEKVDAEPNYAW

-783 DILEKWFTQDD
+783 DILEKWFTDD
-794 CAVDKL
+794 HCAVDKL
-800 VQRADDLLA
+800 VGRADDLLA

-834 ETKRLMSEEG
+834 ETKRLITEEG
-844 RVVAVAE
+844 RVVALAE
-851 QPGTVT
+851 QPGTVN
-857 IKGIAVKGRV
+857 IKGIAVRGRV

-874 DGGLVIIDYKTGKPP
+874 DGDLVIIDYKTGTPP
-889 SPKQINAGF
+889 STKQINAGF

-918 GMASNFEYWSLAK
+918 GAASNFEYWSLAK
-931 NTNKDFGYIAVPTS
+931 NKAKDFGFIAVPTS
-945 TSSRDNKP
+945 TRAADNKP
-953 ERVDFVAFAV
+953 ERADFVAFAV
-963 EQAEVAI
+963 AQAEEAI
-970 SKWILGTSPF
+970 SKWILGTTPF
-980 TAKLHPESALYG
+980 TAKLHPEFALYG

-1005 RQSIAGDEA
+1005 RQAISEDAA

>member
-1 MAFGSTLAIPRRLL
+1 MHNEGSAPRA
-15 RPNGGWQ
+15 
-22 NNVGHKVSISR
+22 H
-33 TRVFNVPLGNDLC
+33 VFNVPLGNDLC
-46 DVTAQWILQSA
+46 DVTAQWIIKSA
-57 DMDPIA
+57 GADPLA

-80 TEAFVRQAAP
+80 TEAFVRLAAP

-112 LDPIDA
+112 LDPIDMGS
-118 DTAIWPA
+118 AIWPVIA
-125 IGSFDRLMLLAKLV
+125 PFERLMLLAQLV
-139 NDHKP
+139 QDY
-144 RDAALSPAEG
+144 RSGDAALSPAEA

-159 KLAELIDELEVELID
+159 KLADLIDALEVDLID
-174 FTDISDIAIE
+174 FTQFADIKIE
-184 ADLAGHWQSAYGQL
+184 ADLAGHWQSAYARL
-198 LQILPAYRKALAARK
+198 LEILPAYRAALTARK

-227 LERRLA
+227 LEQRLSQHA
-233 QQVDESSIIAVG
+233 DTAPIIAVG
-245 ITTSAKAVARV
+245 ITTSAKAVARL
-256 LRRVAQNPNGQVI
+256 LRRVARLPNGQVI
-269 LPGVDLELSEERW
+269 LPGVDLALPDARW
-282 DDLSGVPDEA
+282 DDLSPATDESPSFA
-292 QGFGRR
+292 RR

-313 GLMGIDRNEIDI
+313 ELMGIDRSEIDS
-325 LPTAQPEPKGA
+325 LPTAQPESESA
-336 VISEIFCLPEHSVLW
+336 AISEIFCLPEHSIYW
-351 QELPALRKS
+351 QELPPPRKS
-360 LPHAKWLEAEDSAQE
+360 LPHVKWLEADDSAQE

-380 IRIRGALE
+380 VRIRGALE
-388 QPQKRIALITP
+388 IAGKRVALITP

-405 RVAGQLRRWGIE
+405 RVAGQLHRWGID

-434 ALALVDAISGR
+434 ALALVDAISNH

-460 FAGAQRLEWL
+460 FAGTERLDWL
-470 DHVRQLDIA
+470 DHVRQLDLA
-479 LRGTATGIG
+479 LRGTASGIG
-488 ISAITKRLQTARK
+488 LSAITRRLQAARK
-501 LNEDLVAWW
+501 PNEALIAWW
-510 PGFASIL
+510 TGFAHLLSP
-517 ASLECA
+517 LESA
-523 DGQPFAEVLA
+523 DGQPFEDILA
-533 RLRDVLTTLTDSAIW
+533 SLRDVATALTDGGVW
-548 RGASGRELATM
+548 RGASGRELTRS
-559 WEEVTA
+559 WEDVTA
-565 GDLSSLG
+565 SDLSTFG
-572 KVDPTGLVATF
+572 GADAAGLVATF
-583 KEIFACAVVRPPY
+583 KEIFSGAVVRPPY

-607 LEARLQQADLLICSG
+607 LEARLQQADMLICSG

-636 WLAPAIRRHLK
+636 WLAPAIRRHFK

-659 HDLATALGAGEVLLT
+659 HDLATALGAQEVLLT

-693 KALTAG
+693 KALAG
-699 TLEAD
+699 AALEAD
-704 NETLSLADALDRPA
+704 DALLEWADALDYPAVKEPFATRPQ
-718 EKVPFVKRPLP
+718 L
-729 MPNSEQRLVSLSV
+729 MPNAEQRLVSLSV

-763 PVLEKVDAEPSFAW
+763 PVLEKVDAEPSYAW

-783 DILEKWFTQDD
+783 DILEKWFTHDQ
-794 CAVDKL
+794 CAVDML
-800 VQRADDLLA
+800 VARADALLA

-834 ETKRLMSEEG
+834 ETQRLINEKG
-844 RVVAVAE
+844 REVAVAE
-851 QPGTVT
+851 QPGTVQ

-874 DGGLVIIDYKTGKPP
+874 DGDLVIIDYKTGTPP
-889 SPKQINAGF
+889 SAKQVKAGF
-898 ALQLGLIGYMAEEL
+898 ALQLGLIGYMAEQL

-918 GMASNFEYWSLAK
+918 GKARHFEYWSLAK
-931 NTNKDFGYIAVPTS
+931 KKEVFGHIFLPTS
-945 TSSRDNKP
+945 PREADKKMHP
-953 ERVDFVAFAV
+953 DDFVAFAV
-963 EQAEVAI
+963 AQAEDAI
-970 SKWILGTSPF
+970 SNWILGDAPF
-980 TAKLHPESALYG
+980 TAKLHPEFALYG

-1005 RQSIAGDEA
+1005 RQAIIEDAV

>member
-1 MAFGSTLAIPRRLL
+1 MADNISAPR
-15 RPNGGWQ
+15 
-22 NNVGHKVSISR
+22 VH
-33 TRVFNVPLGNDLC
+33 VFNVPLGNDLC
-46 DVTAQWILQSA
+46 DVTAQWVLQSA
-57 DMDPIA
+57 GADPLA

-68 LLLPNNRAIKAM
+68 LLLPNNRAIKSM

-118 DTAIWPA
+118 DITILPA

-144 RDAALSPAEG
+144 RDATLSPAEA

-159 KLAELIDELEVELID
+159 KLADLIDELEVDLVD
-174 FTDISDIAIE
+174 FTQIQDIAID

-198 LQILPAYRKALAARK
+198 LLILPAYHAALSARK

-233 QQVDESSIIAVG
+233 ENMVESPIIAVG

-256 LRRVAQNPNGQVI
+256 LRRVALMPNGYVI
-269 LPGVDLELSEERW
+269 LPGVDLALSDERW
-282 DDLSGVPDEA
+282 DDLSAATDDA

-313 GLMGIDRNEIDI
+313 ELMGIDRSEIDV
-325 LPTAQPEPKGA
+325 LPTAQSEPKGA
-336 VISEIFCLPEHSVLW
+336 AISEIFCLPEHSVQW
-351 QELPALRKS
+351 QGLPAVRKS

-380 IRIRGALE
+380 VRIRGALE
-388 QPQKRIALITP
+388 VAHKRTALITP

-405 RVAGQLRRWGIE
+405 RVAGQLRRWGIQ

-434 ALALVDAISGR
+434 ALALVDAISSR
-445 FSASSILAIAKHPLV
+445 FSASAILAIAKHPLT
-460 FAGAQRLEWL
+460 FAGAERLAWL
-470 DHVRQLDIA
+470 DHVRELDLA
-479 LRGTATGIG
+479 LRGTPNGVG
-488 ISAITKRLQTARK
+488 LSAITRRLQAARK
-501 LNEDLVAWW
+501 PDEQLMTWWSEVATL
-510 PGFASIL
+510 L
-517 ASLECA
+517 APLERT
-523 DGQPFAEVLA
+523 DSKPFNDVLST
-533 RLRDVLTTLTDSAIW
+533 LRDVATSLTDGAIW
-548 RGASGRELATM
+548 RGASGRELARM
-559 WEEVTA
+559 WEEVTL
-565 GDLSSLG
+565 GDLTILG
-572 KVDPTGLVATF
+572 RAEATGLVATF
-583 KEIFACAVVRPPY
+583 KEIFSSAVVRPPY

-659 HDLATALGAGEVLLT
+659 HDLATALGAQEVLLT

-693 KALTAG
+693 KALTAE

-704 NETLSLADALDRPA
+704 EALLSWANALDRPA
-718 EKVPFVKRPLP
+718 ESVPFAKRPLP
-729 MPNSEQRLVSLSV
+729 MPNAEQRLVSLSV

-763 PVLEKVDAEPSFAW
+763 PVLEKVDAEPSYAW

-783 DILEKWFTQDD
+783 DILEKWFTQDA
-794 CAVDKL
+794 CAVDMLAK
-800 VQRADDLLA
+800 RADDLLA

-834 ETKRLMSEEG
+834 ETKRLMTEEG

-851 QPGTVT
+851 QPGTVN
-857 IKGIAVKGRV
+857 IKGIAVRGRV

-874 DGGLVIIDYKTGKPP
+874 DGDLVIIDYKTGMPP
-889 SPKQINAGF
+889 STKQINAGF

-912 AIKGVS
+912 SIKGVS
-918 GMASNFEYWSLAK
+918 GAASHFEYWSLAK
-931 NTNKDFGYIAVPTS
+931 NKAKDFGSIAIPTS
-945 TSSRDNKP
+945 TRPADKKP
-953 ERVDFVAFAV
+953 EREDFIAFAV
-963 EQAEVAI
+963 AQAEVAI
-970 SKWILGTSPF
+970 SNWILGNTPF
-980 TAKLHPESALYG
+980 TAKLHPEFALYG

-1005 RQSIAGDEA
+1005 RQAIVEDAT

>member
-1 MAFGSTLAIPRRLL
+1 MENEGSAPRAH
-15 RPNGGWQ
+15 
-22 NNVGHKVSISR
+22 VY
-33 TRVFNVPLGNDLC
+33 NVPLGNDLC
-46 DVTAQWILQSA
+46 DVTAQWIIESA
-57 DMDPIA
+57 GADPLA

-112 LDPIDA
+112 LDPIDEGSA
-118 DTAIWPA
+118 LWPA
-125 IGSFDRLMLLAKLV
+125 IAPFERLMLLAKLV
-139 NDHKP
+139 QDHQSSGAP
-144 RDAALSPAEG
+144 LSPAEA

-159 KLAELIDELEVELID
+159 KLAELIDALEVDLID
-174 FTDISDIAIE
+174 FSQFADIKIE
-184 ADLAGHWQSAYGQL
+184 ADLAGHWQSAYARL
-198 LQILPAYRKALAARK
+198 LQILPAYRAALTARK

-227 LERRLA
+227 LEQRLA
-233 QQVDESSIIAVG
+233 QNAGEAPIIAVG

-256 LRRVAQNPNGQVI
+256 LRRVARLPNGHVI
-269 LPGVDLELSEERW
+269 LPGVDLELPDARW
-282 DDLSGVPDEA
+282 DDLSPSTDDSPSFA
-292 QGFGRR
+292 RR

-313 GLMGIDRNEIDI
+313 ELMGIDRSEIDV
-325 LPTAQPEPKGA
+325 LPTASSAPEA
-336 VISEIFCLPEHSVLW
+336 VAISEIFCLPEHSIYW
-351 QELPALRKS
+351 QELPPTRKS
-360 LPHAKWLEAEDSAQE
+360 LPHTKWLEAEDSAQE

-380 IRIRGALE
+380 LRIRGALE
-388 QPQKRIALITP
+388 VTGKRVALITP

-405 RVAGQLRRWGIE
+405 RVAGQLYRWGIE

-434 ALALVDAISGR
+434 MLALVDAISSR

-460 FAGAQRLEWL
+460 FAGTERLDWL
-470 DHVRQLDIA
+470 DHVRQLDLA
-479 LRGTATGIG
+479 LRGTASGIG
-488 ISAITKRLQTARK
+488 LLAITRRLQAARK
-501 LNEDLVAWW
+501 PNEALIAWW
-510 PGFASIL
+510 TGFATLLSP
-517 ASLECA
+517 LESA
-523 DGQPFAEVLA
+523 DGQPFENVLA
-533 RLRDVLTTLTDSAIW
+533 SLRDVATALTDGGIW
-548 RGASGRELATM
+548 RGASGRELARN
-559 WEEVTA
+559 WEDITA
-565 GDLSSLG
+565 SDLSTFG
-572 KVDPTGLVATF
+572 RADATGLVATF
-583 KEIFACAVVRPPY
+583 KEIFSGAVVRPPY

-607 LEARLQQADLLICSG
+607 LEARLQQADMLICSG

-647 LPTLDRNIGLSA
+647 VPTLDRNIGLSA
-659 HDLATALGAGEVLLT
+659 HDLATALGAQEVLLT

-693 KALTAG
+693 KALAG
-699 TLEAD
+699 EALKTD
-704 NETLSLADALDRPA
+704 DALLAWADALDHPA
-718 EKVPFVKRPLP
+718 EKEPFATRPLP
-729 MPNSEQRLVSLSV
+729 MPNAEQRLVSLSV

-763 PVLEKVDAEPSFAW
+763 PVLEKVDAEPSYAW

-783 DILEKWFTQDD
+783 DILEKWFTHDQ

-800 VQRADDLLA
+800 VARADALLA
-809 QEATDP
+809 QEAADP

-834 ETKRLMSEEG
+834 ETRRFITEQG
-844 RVVAVAE
+844 REVAVAE
-851 QPGTVT
+851 QPGTVHL
-857 IKGIAVKGRV
+857 KGIAVKGRV

-874 DGGLVIIDYKTGKPP
+874 DGDLVIIDYKTGMPP
-889 SPKQINAGF
+889 STKQINAGF
-898 ALQLGLIGYMAEEL
+898 ALQLGLIGYMAEQL

-918 GMASNFEYWSLAK
+918 GKASHFEYWSLAK
-931 NTNKDFGYIAVPTS
+931 KKEVFGHIVTPTS
-945 TSSRDNKP
+945 TRASDKKP
-953 ERVDFVAFAV
+953 EPDDFVAFAV
-963 EQAEVAI
+963 EQAEAAI
-970 SKWILGTSPF
+970 SKWILGDAPF
-980 TAKLHPESALYG
+980 TAKLHPEFALYG

-1005 RQSIAGDEA
+1005 RQAIIEDAA

>member
-1 MAFGSTLAIPRRLL
+1 MENEGSAPRAH
-15 RPNGGWQ
+15 
-22 NNVGHKVSISR
+22 VY
-33 TRVFNVPLGNDLC
+33 NVPLGNDLC
-46 DVTAQWILQSA
+46 DVTAQWIIESA
-57 DMDPIA
+57 GADPLA

-118 DTAIWPA
+118 GSALWPA
-125 IGSFDRLMLLAKLV
+125 IAPFERLMLLAKLV
-139 NDHKP
+139 QDHQSSGAP
-144 RDAALSPAEG
+144 LSPAEA

-159 KLAELIDELEVELID
+159 KLAELIDALEVDLID
-174 FTDISDIAIE
+174 FSQFADIKIE
-184 ADLAGHWQSAYGQL
+184 ADLAGHWQSAYARL
-198 LQILPAYRKALAARK
+198 LQILPAYRAALTARK

-227 LERRLA
+227 LEHRLA
-233 QQVDESSIIAVG
+233 QNAGEAPIIAVG

-256 LRRVAQNPNGQVI
+256 LRRVARLPNGHVI
-269 LPGVDLELSEERW
+269 LPGVDLELPDARW
-282 DDLSGVPDEA
+282 DDLSPSTDDSPSFA
-292 QGFGRR
+292 RR

-313 GLMGIDRNEIDI
+313 ELMGIDRSEIDV
-325 LPTAQPEPKGA
+325 LPTASSAPEA
-336 VISEIFCLPEHSVLW
+336 VAISEIFCLPEHSIYW
-351 QELPALRKS
+351 QELPPTRKS
-360 LPHAKWLEAEDSAQE
+360 LPHTKWLEAEDSAQE

-380 IRIRGALE
+380 LRIRGALE
-388 QPQKRIALITP
+388 VTGKRVALITP

-405 RVAGQLRRWGIE
+405 RVAGQLHRWGIE

-434 ALALVDAISGR
+434 MLALVDAISSR

-460 FAGAQRLEWL
+460 FAGTERLDWL
-470 DHVRQLDIA
+470 DHVRQLDLA
-479 LRGTATGIG
+479 LRGTASGIG
-488 ISAITKRLQTARK
+488 LLAITRRLQAARK
-501 LNEDLVAWW
+501 PNDALIAWW
-510 PGFASIL
+510 TGFATLLSP
-517 ASLECA
+517 LESA
-523 DGQPFAEVLA
+523 DGQPFEDVLA
-533 RLRDVLTTLTDSAIW
+533 SLRDVATALTDGGIW
-548 RGASGRELATM
+548 RGASGRELTRN
-559 WEEVTA
+559 WEDVTA
-565 GDLSSLG
+565 SDLSTFG
-572 KVDPTGLVATF
+572 RADATGLVATF
-583 KEIFACAVVRPPY
+583 KEIFSGAVVRPPY

-607 LEARLQQADLLICSG
+607 LEARLQQADMLICSG

-659 HDLATALGAGEVLLT
+659 HDLATALGAQEVLLT

-693 KALTAG
+693 KALAG
-699 TLEAD
+699 EALKTD
-704 NETLSLADALDRPA
+704 DALLAWADALDHPA
-718 EKVPFVKRPLP
+718 EKEPFATRPLP
-729 MPNSEQRLVSLSV
+729 MPNAEQRLVSLSV

-763 PVLEKVDAEPSFAW
+763 PVLEKVDAEPSYAW

-783 DILEKWFTQDD
+783 DILEKWFTHDN

-800 VQRADDLLA
+800 VARADALLA
-809 QEATDP
+809 QEAADP

-834 ETKRLMSEEG
+834 ETRRLMAEQG
-844 RVVAVAE
+844 REVAVAE
-851 QPGTVT
+851 QPGTVHL
-857 IKGIAVKGRV
+857 KGIAVKGRV

-874 DGGLVIIDYKTGKPP
+874 DGDLVIIDYKTGMPP
-889 SPKQINAGF
+889 STKQINAGF
-898 ALQLGLIGYMAEEL
+898 ALQLGLIGYMAEQL

-918 GMASNFEYWSLAK
+918 GKASHFEYWSLAK
-931 NTNKDFGYIAVPTS
+931 KKEVFGHIVTPTS
-945 TSSRDNKP
+945 TRASDKKP
-953 ERVDFVAFAV
+953 EPDDFVAFAV
-963 EQAEVAI
+963 EQAEAAI
-970 SKWILGTSPF
+970 SKWILGDAPF
-980 TAKLHPESALYG
+980 TAKLHPEFALYG

-1005 RQSIAGDEA
+1005 RQAIIEDAA

>member
-1 MAFGSTLAIPRRLL
+1 VGDNLPAPRA
-15 RPNGGWQ
+15 
-22 NNVGHKVSISR
+22 H
-33 TRVFNVPLGNDLC
+33 VFNVPLGNDLC

-57 DMDPIA
+57 GADPLAIA
-63 ISNNI
+63 NNI

-112 LDPIDA
+112 LDPID
-118 DTAIWPA
+118 TGSAIWPA
-125 IGSFDRLMLLAKLV
+125 IGSFDRLILLAKLV
-139 NDHKP
+139 NHHKP
-144 RDAALSPAEG
+144 RDATFSPAEA

-159 KLAELIDELEVELID
+159 KLAELIDALEVDLVD
-174 FTDISDIAIE
+174 FTQFADIKIE
-184 ADLAGHWQSAYGQL
+184 ADLAGHWQSAYSGL
-198 LQILPAYRKALAARK
+198 LQILPAYRAALASRK

-227 LERRLA
+227 LEQRLA
-233 QQVDESSIIAVG
+233 RSADAVPIIAVG

-256 LRRVAQNPNGQVI
+256 LRRVARLPNGHVI
-269 LPGVDLELSEERW
+269 LPGVDLDLTDERW
-282 DDLSGVPDEA
+282 DDLSASADDT

-313 GLMGIDRNEIDI
+313 DLMGIDRSEMDI
-325 LPTAQPEPKGA
+325 LPTAKAEPKGA
-336 VISEIFCLPEHSVLW
+336 AISEIFCLPEHSVQW
-351 QELPALRKS
+351 QGLPPLRKS

-380 IRIRGALE
+380 VRIRGALE
-388 QPQKRIALITP
+388 VAQKRVALITP

-434 ALALVDAISGR
+434 ALALVDAIANR

-460 FAGAQRLEWL
+460 FAGPERLAWL
-470 DHVRQLDIA
+470 DNVRQLDLA
-479 LRGTATGIG
+479 MRGTASGIG
-488 ISAITKRLQTARK
+488 LSAITRRLQTARK
-501 LNEDLVAWW
+501 PNAELIAWW
-510 PGFASIL
+510 TGVAKLLQP
-517 ASLECA
+517 LERV
-523 DGQPFAEVLA
+523 DGQPFDDAFA
-533 RLRDVLTTLTDSAIW
+533 TLRDVATTLTEGAIW
-548 RGASGRELATM
+548 RGASGRELARN
-559 WEEVTA
+559 WEEVTS
-565 GDLSSLG
+565 GDLTTLG
-572 KVDPTGLVATF
+572 RVDGTGLVATF

-659 HDLATALGAGEVLLT
+659 HDLATALGAQEVLLT

-693 KALTAG
+693 KALTGA
-699 TLEAD
+699 TLAAD
-704 NETLSLADALDRPA
+704 DELLAWASVLDRPA
-718 EKVPFVKRPLP
+718 EKEPFAKRPLP
-729 MPNSEQRLVSLSV
+729 MPNAEQRLVSLSV

-763 PVLEKVDAEPSFAW
+763 PVLEKVDAEPSYAW

-783 DILEKWFTQDD
+783 DILEKWFTHDN

-800 VQRADDLLA
+800 VERADDLLA
-809 QEATDP
+809 QGATDP

-834 ETKRLMSEEG
+834 ETKRLMTEEG

-851 QPGTVT
+851 QPGTVH
-857 IKGIAVKGRV
+857 IKGIAVRGRV
-867 DRIDRTA
+867 DRIDRTT
-874 DGGLVIIDYKTGKPP
+874 DGDLVIIDYKTGTPP
-889 SPKQINAGF
+889 STKQVNAGF

-918 GMASNFEYWSLAK
+918 GAASHFEYWSLAK
-931 NTNKDFGYIAVPTS
+931 NKAKDFGFVTVPTS
-945 TSSRDNKP
+945 TRAADNKP
-953 ERVDFVAFAV
+953 ERADFVAFAV
-963 EQAEVAI
+963 AQAEVAI
-970 SKWILGTSPF
+970 NKWILGNTPF
-980 TAKLHPESALYG
+980 TAKLHPEFALYG
-992 DYDQLM
+992 DYNQLM

-1005 RQSIAGDEA
+1005 RQAIIEDAV

>member
-1 MAFGSTLAIPRRLL
+1 MENEGSAPRAH
-15 RPNGGWQ
+15 
-22 NNVGHKVSISR
+22 VY
-33 TRVFNVPLGNDLC
+33 NVPLGNDLC
-46 DVTAQWILQSA
+46 DVTAQWIIESA
-57 DMDPIA
+57 GADPLA

-118 DTAIWPA
+118 GSALWPA
-125 IGSFDRLMLLAKLV
+125 IAPFERLMLLAKLV
-139 NDHKP
+139 QDHQSSGAP
-144 RDAALSPAEG
+144 LSPAEA

-159 KLAELIDELEVELID
+159 KLAELIDALEVDLID
-174 FTDISDIAIE
+174 FSQFADIKIE
-184 ADLAGHWQSAYGQL
+184 ADLAGHWQSAYERL
-198 LQILPAYRKALAARK
+198 LQILPAYRAALTARK

-227 LERRLA
+227 LEHRLA
-233 QQVDESSIIAVG
+233 QNAGEAPIIAVG

-256 LRRVAQNPNGQVI
+256 LRRVARLPNGHVI
-269 LPGVDLELSEERW
+269 LPGVDLELPDARW
-282 DDLSGVPDEA
+282 DDLSPSTDDSPSFA
-292 QGFGRR
+292 RR

-313 GLMGIDRNEIDI
+313 EIMGIDRSEIDV
-325 LPTAQPEPKGA
+325 LPTASSAPEA
-336 VISEIFCLPEHSVLW
+336 VAISEIFCLPEHSIYW
-351 QELPALRKS
+351 QELPPTRKS

-380 IRIRGALE
+380 LRIRGALE
-388 QPQKRIALITP
+388 VTGKRVALITP

-405 RVAGQLRRWGIE
+405 RVAGQLYRWGIE

-434 ALALVDAISGR
+434 MLALVDAISSR

-460 FAGAQRLEWL
+460 FAGTERLDWL
-470 DHVRQLDIA
+470 DHVRQLDLA
-479 LRGTATGIG
+479 LRGTASGIG
-488 ISAITKRLQTARK
+488 LLAITRRLQAARK
-501 LNEDLVAWW
+501 PNEALIACWT
-510 PGFASIL
+510 GFATLLSP
-517 ASLECA
+517 LESA
-523 DGQPFAEVLA
+523 DGQPFEDVLA
-533 RLRDVLTTLTDSAIW
+533 SLRDVATALTDGGIW
-548 RGASGRELATM
+548 RGASGRELARN
-559 WEEVTA
+559 WEDITA
-565 GDLSSLG
+565 SDLSTFG
-572 KVDPTGLVATF
+572 RADATGLVPTF
-583 KEIFACAVVRPPY
+583 KEIFSGAVVRPPY

-607 LEARLQQADLLICSG
+607 LEARLQQADMLICSG

-659 HDLATALGAGEVLLT
+659 HDLATALGAQEVLLT

-693 KALTAG
+693 KALAG
-699 TLEAD
+699 EALKTD
-704 NETLSLADALDRPA
+704 DALLAWADALDHPA
-718 EKVPFVKRPLP
+718 EKEPFATRPLP
-729 MPNSEQRLVSLSV
+729 MPNAEQRLVSLSV

-757 KRILGL
+757 KRILSL
-763 PVLEKVDAEPSFAW
+763 PVLEKVDAEPSYAW

-783 DILEKWFTQDD
+783 DILEKWFTHDN

-800 VQRADDLLA
+800 VARADALLA
-809 QEATDP
+809 QEAADP

-834 ETKRLMSEEG
+834 ETRRLMTEQG
-844 RVVAVAE
+844 REVAVAE
-851 QPGTVT
+851 QPGTVHL
-857 IKGIAVKGRV
+857 KGIAVKGRV

-874 DGGLVIIDYKTGKPP
+874 DGDLVIIDYKTGMPP
-889 SPKQINAGF
+889 STKQINAGF
-898 ALQLGLIGYMAEEL
+898 ALQLGLIGYMAEQL

-918 GMASNFEYWSLAK
+918 GKASHFEYWSLAK
-931 NTNKDFGYIAVPTS
+931 KKEVFGHIVTPTS
-945 TSSRDNKP
+945 TRASDKKP
-953 ERVDFVAFAV
+953 EPDKFVAFAV
-963 EQAEVAI
+963 EQAEAAI
-970 SKWILGTSPF
+970 SKWILGDAPF
-980 TAKLHPESALYG
+980 TAKLHPEFALYG

-1005 RQSIAGDEA
+1005 RQAIIEDAA

>member
-1 MAFGSTLAIPRRLL
+1 MENEGSAPRAH
-15 RPNGGWQ
+15 
-22 NNVGHKVSISR
+22 VY
-33 TRVFNVPLGNDLC
+33 NVPLGNDLC
-46 DVTAQWILQSA
+46 DVTAQWIIESA
-57 DMDPIA
+57 GADPLA

-118 DTAIWPA
+118 GSALWPA
-125 IGSFDRLMLLAKLV
+125 IAPFERLMLLAKLFQ
-139 NDHKP
+139 DHQSSGAP
-144 RDAALSPAEG
+144 LSPAEA

-159 KLAELIDELEVELID
+159 KLAELIDALEVDLID
-174 FTDISDIAIE
+174 FSQFADIKIE
-184 ADLAGHWQSAYGQL
+184 ADLAGHWQSAYARL
-198 LQILPAYRKALAARK
+198 LQILPAYRAALTARK

-227 LERRLA
+227 LEHRLA
-233 QQVDESSIIAVG
+233 QNAGEAPIIAVG

-256 LRRVAQNPNGQVI
+256 LRRVARLPNGHVI
-269 LPGVDLELSEERW
+269 LPGVDLELPDARW
-282 DDLSGVPDEA
+282 DDLSPSTDDSPSFA
-292 QGFGRR
+292 RR

-313 GLMGIDRNEIDI
+313 ELMGIDRSEIDV
-325 LPTAQPEPKGA
+325 LPTASSAPEA
-336 VISEIFCLPEHSVLW
+336 VAISEIFCLPEHSIYW
-351 QELPALRKS
+351 QELPPTRKS

-380 IRIRGALE
+380 LRIRGALE
-388 QPQKRIALITP
+388 VTGKRVALITP

-405 RVAGQLRRWGIE
+405 RVAGQLHRWGIE

-434 ALALVDAISGR
+434 MLALVDAISGR

-460 FAGAQRLEWL
+460 FAGTERLDWL
-470 DHVRQLDIA
+470 GHVRQLDLA
-479 LRGTATGIG
+479 LRGTASGIG
-488 ISAITKRLQTARK
+488 LLAITRRLQAARNP
-501 LNEDLVAWW
+501 NEALIAWW
-510 PGFASIL
+510 TGFATLLSP
-517 ASLECA
+517 LESA
-523 DGQPFAEVLA
+523 DGQPFENVLA
-533 RLRDVLTTLTDSAIW
+533 SLRDVATALTDGGIW
-548 RGASGRELATM
+548 RGASGRELTRN
-559 WEEVTA
+559 WEDVTA
-565 GDLSSLG
+565 SDLSTFG
-572 KVDPTGLVATF
+572 RADATGLVATF
-583 KEIFACAVVRPPY
+583 KEIFSGAVVRPPY

-607 LEARLQQADLLICSG
+607 LEARLQQADMLICSG

-659 HDLATALGAGEVLLT
+659 HDLATALGAQEVLLT

-693 KALTAG
+693 KALMG
-699 TLEAD
+699 ETLEVD
-704 NETLSLADALDRPA
+704 DELLMWADALDRPERKERFA
-718 EKVPFVKRPLP
+718 ERPVP
-729 MPNSEQRLVSLSV
+729 MPNAEQRLVSLSV

-763 PVLEKVDAEPSFAW
+763 PVLEKVDAEPSYAW

-783 DILEKWFTQDD
+783 EILEKWFTHDQ

-800 VQRADDLLA
+800 VARADALLA
-809 QEATDP
+809 QEAADP

-834 ETKRLMSEEG
+834 ETRRFITEQG
-844 RVVAVAE
+844 REVAVAE
-851 QPGTVT
+851 QPGTVHL
-857 IKGIAVKGRV
+857 KGIAVKGRV

-874 DGGLVIIDYKTGKPP
+874 DGDLVIIDYKTGMPP
-889 SPKQINAGF
+889 STKQINAGF
-898 ALQLGLIGYMAEEL
+898 ALQLGLIGYMAEQL

-918 GMASNFEYWSLAK
+918 GKASHFEYWSLAK
-931 NTNKDFGYIAVPTS
+931 KKEVFGHIVAPTS
-945 TSSRDNKP
+945 TRASDKKP
-953 ERVDFVAFAV
+953 EPDDFVAFAV
-963 EQAEVAI
+963 EQAEAAI
-970 SKWILGTSPF
+970 SKWILGDAPF
-980 TAKLHPESALYG
+980 TAKLHPEFALYG

-1005 RQSIAGDEA
+1005 RQAIIEDAA

>member
-1 MAFGSTLAIPRRLL
+1 MANNTIAPRA
-15 RPNGGWQ
+15 
-22 NNVGHKVSISR
+22 
-33 TRVFNVPLGNDLC
+33 RVFNVPLGNDLC
-46 DVTAQWILQSA
+46 DVTVQWILQSA
-57 DMDPIA
+57 GANPLA

-112 LDPIDA
+112 LDPIE
-118 DTAIWPA
+118 TGNLIWPA
-125 IGSFDRLMLLAKLV
+125 IGSFERLMLLAKLV

-144 RDAALSPAEG
+144 RDAVISPAEA

-159 KLAELIDELEVELID
+159 KLADLIDELEVDLVD
-174 FTDISDIAIE
+174 FTQIADIKID

-198 LQILPAYRKALAARK
+198 MQILPAYRAALAQRK

-227 LERRLA
+227 LEQRLA
-233 QQVDESSIIAVG
+233 QSVDAVPIIAVG

-256 LRRVAQNPNGQVI
+256 LRRVAMMPNGQVI
-269 LPGVDLELSEERW
+269 LPGVDRDLSDERW
-282 DDLSGVPDEA
+282 EDLSGTHEDA

-313 GLMGIDRNEIDI
+313 ELMGIDRSEIDM
-325 LPTAQPEPKGA
+325 LPTAKPEPKGA
-336 VISEIFCLPEHSVLW
+336 AISEIFCLPEHSVLW
-351 QELPALRKS
+351 QELPALHKS

-380 IRIRGALE
+380 VRIRSALE
-388 QPQKRIALITP
+388 VAQKRVALITP

-405 RVAGQLRRWGIE
+405 RVAGQLRRWGID

-434 ALALVDAISGR
+434 ALALVDAISSR
-445 FSASSILAIAKHPLV
+445 FSASGVLAIAKHPLV
-460 FAGAQRLEWL
+460 FAGDKRLEWL
-470 DHVRQLDIA
+470 DHVRLLDIA
-479 LRGTATGIG
+479 LRGTSNGIG
-488 ISAITKRLQTARK
+488 LSAITIRLQTARK
-501 LNEDLVAWW
+501 PNAELIAWW
-510 PGFASIL
+510 SGVVALL
-517 ASLECA
+517 APLERA
-523 DGQPFAEVLA
+523 DGHSFDVVLA
-533 RLRDVLTTLTDSAIW
+533 TLRDVATALTDGAIW
-548 RGASGRELATM
+548 RGASGRELARM
-559 WEEVTA
+559 WEDVTS
-565 GDLSSLG
+565 GDLSALG
-572 KVDPTGLVATF
+572 RVDATGLVATF
-583 KEIFACAVVRPPY
+583 KEIFSSAVVRPPY
-596 GGHPRVAIYGL
+596 GGHPRVSIFGL

-659 HDLATALGAGEVLLT
+659 HDLSTALGAEEVLLT

-693 KALTAG
+693 KALTG
-699 TLEAD
+699 KTLRSD
-704 NETLSLADALDRPA
+704 DETLAWADALDRPS
-718 EKVPFVKRPLP
+718 EKVPFATRPLP
-729 MPNSEQRLVSLSV
+729 KPNGEERLVSLSV

-763 PVLEKVDAEPSFAW
+763 PVLEKVDAEPSYAW

-783 DILEKWFTQDD
+783 DILEKWFTHDN

-800 VQRADDLLA
+800 VERADDLLA

-834 ETKRLMSEEG
+834 ETKRLMMDEG

-851 QPGTVT
+851 EPGTIT
-857 IKGIAVKGRV
+857 IKGITVRGRV

-874 DGGLVIIDYKTGKPP
+874 DGDLVIIDYKTGAPP
-889 SPKQINAGF
+889 STKQINAGF
-898 ALQLGLIGYMAEEL
+898 AMQLGLIGYMAQEL

-918 GMASNFEYWSLAK
+918 GAATNFEYWSLAK
-931 NTNKDFGYIAVPTS
+931 NKDKDFGYIAVPTS
-945 TSSRDNKP
+945 TRPADNKP
-953 ERVDFVAFAV
+953 DRADFVAFAV
-963 EQAEVAI
+963 EQAEIAI
-970 SKWILGTSPF
+970 GKWIMGTAPF
-980 TAKLHPESALYG
+980 TAKLHPEFALYG

-1005 RQSIAGDEA
+1005 RQSITGDEA

>member
-1 MAFGSTLAIPRRLL
+1 MG
-15 RPNGGWQ
+15 
-22 NNVGHKVSISR
+22 NNVSAPR
-33 TRVFNVPLGNDLC
+33 ARVFNVPLGNDLC
-46 DVTAQWILQSA
+46 DVTAQWLLKSA
-57 DMDPIA
+57 GADPLG

-68 LLLPNNRAIKAM
+68 LLLPNNRAIRAM
-80 TEAFVRQAAP
+80 TEAFVRQASP

-98 AVGDMQLD
+98 AIGDMQLD
-106 EALGPM
+106 EALGPL
-112 LDPIDA
+112 LDPIQTDA
-118 DTAIWPA
+118 SIWPA
-125 IGSFDRLMLLAKLV
+125 IGSFDRLLLLAKLV

-159 KLAELIDELEVELID
+159 KLADLIDELEVDLVD
-174 FTDISDIAIE
+174 FSQISDIAIE

-198 LQILPAYRKALAARK
+198 LQILPAYQAALSARK

-233 QQVDESSIIAVG
+233 ENMDETPVIAVG

-256 LRRVAQNPNGQVI
+256 LRRVALSPNGQVI
-269 LPGVDLELSEERW
+269 LPGVDLNLTDERW
-282 DDLSGVPDEA
+282 DDLSPTTEDGH
-292 QGFGRR
+292 GFARR
-298 RNVEVHPQF
+298 RNLEVHPQF

-313 GLMGIDRNEIDI
+313 ELMGVGRSEIDI
-325 LPTAQPEPKGA
+325 LPTARAESKGA
-336 VISEIFCLPEHSVLW
+336 AISEIFCLPEHSVLW
-351 QELPALRKS
+351 QGLPALRKS
-360 LPHAKWLEAEDSAQE
+360 LPHAKWLEAEDSTQE

-380 IRIRGALE
+380 VRIRGALE
-388 QPQKRIALITP
+388 EAQKRIAVITP

-405 RVAGQLRRWGIE
+405 RVAGQLRRWGID

-434 ALALVDAISGR
+434 ALALVDAIASR

-460 FAGAQRLEWL
+460 FAGAQRLQWL
-470 DHVRQLDIA
+470 DNVRQLDLA
-479 LRGTATGIG
+479 LRGTPTGIG
-488 ISAITKRLQTARK
+488 LSAITRRLQTARR

-510 PGFASIL
+510 VDFAPHL
-517 ASLECA
+517 ASLEKG
-523 DGQPFAEVLA
+523 DGQAFADVLA
-533 RLRDVLTTLTDSAIW
+533 QLRDVATTLTDGAIW
-548 RGASGRELATM
+548 RGASGRELARM
-559 WEEVTA
+559 WEEVTV
-565 GDLSSLG
+565 GDLSTLG
-572 KVDPTGLVATF
+572 RVDATGLVATF
-583 KEIFACAVVRPPY
+583 KEIFSCAVVRPPY

-622 LNEGTWPQI
+622 LNEGTWPQV

-659 HDLATALGAGEVLLT
+659 HDLATALGANEVLLT

-680 GGPTVASRFLLRI
+680 SGPTVASRFLLRI
-693 KALTAG
+693 KALTAD
-699 TLEAD
+699 TLQAD
-704 NETLSLADALDRPA
+704 DETLALADALDRPA
-718 EKVPFVKRPLP
+718 EKIPFATCPEP
-729 MPNSEQRLVSLSV
+729 MPNAKQRLVSLSV

-757 KRILGL
+757 KRVLGL
-763 PVLEKVDAEPSFAW
+763 PVLEKVDAEPSYAW

-783 DILEKWFTQDD
+783 EILEKWFTQDNG
-794 CAVDKL
+794 AVDML
-800 VQRADDLLA
+800 VQRTDDLLA

-834 ETKRLMSEEG
+834 ETKRLNSEEG

-851 QPGTVT
+851 QPGSVT
-857 IKGIAVKGRV
+857 INGITVRGRV

-874 DGGLVIIDYKTGKPP
+874 EGELVIIDYKTGKPP
-889 SPKQINAGF
+889 STKQINAGF
-898 ALQLGLIGYMAEEL
+898 ALQLGLIGYMAQEL

-918 GMASNFEYWSLAK
+918 GAASNFEYWSLAK
-931 NTNKDFGYIAVPTS
+931 NKDKDFGYVAVPTS
-945 TSSRDNKP
+945 TRPGDNKP
-953 ERVDFVAFAV
+953 ERADFVAFAIKH
-963 EQAEVAI
+963 AEIAI
-970 SKWILGTSPF
+970 NEWILGTAPF
-980 TAKLHPESALYG
+980 TAKLHPEFALYG

-1005 RQSIAGDEA
+1005 RQSITGDDA